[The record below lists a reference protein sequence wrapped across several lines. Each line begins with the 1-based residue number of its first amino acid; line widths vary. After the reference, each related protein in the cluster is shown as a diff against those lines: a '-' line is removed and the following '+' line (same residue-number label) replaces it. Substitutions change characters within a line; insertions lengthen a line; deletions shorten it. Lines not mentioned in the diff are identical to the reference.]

1 MLKEYLESIKDLTP
15 ESNEL
20 THRTFLQ
27 ILLISL
33 KDDFNTEF
41 KIEHEPKKD
50 KQGGQPDFRVSYQ
63 GLNIGYIENKRVGT
77 DLIQLLKSDQ
87 ILKYLELNPNLMLT
101 DYLNFVWVGKDENN
115 APLIKKEISV
125 SSLDELSKPLKPNPQ
140 TECDLVELFKSFF
153 NYEAAP
159 ITNAKD
165 FATHL
170 SAPTKYLKDA
180 LIQYQEKAQVSSIF
194 NNFKEY
200 LYEELS
206 FEDFSDA
213 LAQTLT
219 YSLFLAKL
227 NHPFEKIN
235 LDNVRSS
242 IPENFAVIR
251 EMADFLK
258 KLDAIKEIQWLLDE
272 ILSLINH
279 VNMDSIIKDLNDDKD
294 PYLHF
299 YETFLSAYDPKLRE
313 KKGVYYTPDSVVK
326 FIINA
331 LDSLLKTHFKDAP
344 LGLKSALDN
353 ENIKL
358 LDFATGTGT
367 FLLEAFRKALETRK
381 TSDGGT
387 STKEDKYQNLLKQFY
402 GFEYL
407 IAPYAIAHLNLSQ
420 AFKEEFKKPLKENDA
435 LQIILTNTLIQ
446 PSEIAADR
454 GLQPIFEKEL
464 KSAQEIKKDE
474 KILIITGNPPYSGAS
489 SNEGLFEWEVRA
501 TYGIEPE
508 FQTIEIERN
517 VKLTDKIKKLLKNIQ
532 TQNEGDKSVKNTNK
546 DALKNLKKLHSKYK
560 LQKEKNPKWLLDD
573 YVKFMRFAQNKIES
587 LGHGLFGFISNNAF
601 LDNPTF
607 RGLRRSLLECYDEL
621 YILNLHGNARKKEE
635 TPQGAKDENV
645 FNIMQGVSINL
656 FVKKAQATKQKIL
669 QKIYYY
675 DVYGERAEKYDFLA
689 QNDLNSIE
697 WLELAPREP
706 FYLLIPQKTSLLDEY
721 EQGFS
726 VQDMF
731 QVGSTG
737 ICSQRDHVVFHKDKE
752 SLLKLLKDF
761 STLEPSELR
770 RIYNIKKDG
779 RDWRLEYAIKDVKA
793 NANNLEEYIVSCQYR
808 PFDFYYTYYT
818 GKSKSFIAY
827 PRGEVFKHMLPPPTN
842 PKTPNQTCKNVAL
855 NIARQSKMHGEWR
868 YVMAHKELV
877 DINLIASAGSMGVGY
892 NYPICQFNNPNYTEN
907 FTPEFRSF
915 IDKHY
920 NHSFEPLEVLGY
932 IYALLYS
939 PNYRK
944 RYEEFLKADYPKILF
959 TNNKDLFRVL
969 SLLGIELI
977 GLHVLNQES
986 LNHSF
991 EKLKDATIGGSYY
1004 KEAHERNPIIKKPSY
1019 NEPEQRL
1026 YINHSAY
1033 FRGVSEEIYNYM
1045 IGGYGVLDKYLKS
1058 HKNESCNFDH
1068 VSNIIKV
1075 IARTIEIQKTLGFL
1089 TSDLPHLKGND
1100 SQALMQEILQNPP
1113 PPPHLIPIS
1122 PLSYRAKPK
1131 PSEILTLMPH
1141 SSAKKQAIT
1150 ISIAEAEVQPSL
1162 YSVLP
1167 NLALIC
1173 DRGSKVS
1180 PISNV
1185 FVTNMLCD
1193 LHVNGSGSYA
1203 FLLYRLE

>member
-15 ESNEL
+15 EKNEL
-20 THRTFLQ
+20 THRPSLYN
-27 ILLISL
+27 LLDKL
-33 KDDFNTEF
+33 KDHFNKEF
-41 KIEHEPKKD
+41 KIEHEPER
-50 KQGGQPDFRVSYQ
+50 KQGSQPDFRVSYQ
-63 GLNIGYIENKRVGT
+63 GLNIGYIENKRAGT
-77 DLIQLLKSDQ
+77 NLNRLLKSDQ
-87 ILKYLELNPNLMLT
+87 VLKYLELNPNLMLT
-101 DYLNFVWVGKDENN
+101 DYLNFVWVGKDEENK
-115 APLIKKEISV
+115 PLIKREISV
-125 SSLDELSKPLKPNPQ
+125 ASLDELSKPLKPNPQ
-140 TECDLVELFKSFF
+140 TERDLIGFFRGFF

-159 ITNAKD
+159 IANAKD

-170 SAPTKYLKDA
+170 SPRTKYLKDA
-180 LIQYQEKAQVSSIF
+180 LIKYQEKAQVSSIF
-194 NNFKEY
+194 KNFKEY

-242 IPENFAVIR
+242 IPKNFAVIR

-258 KLDAIKEIQWLLDE
+258 KLDEIEEIQWLLNE
-272 ILSLINH
+272 ILSSINH
-279 VNMDSIIKDLNDDKD
+279 VDMDSILKDLNDDKD

-313 KKGVYYTPDSVVK
+313 SKGVYYTPDSVVK

-381 TSDGGT
+381 TSDGGI

-420 AFKEEFKKPLKENDA
+420 AFKQEFKKPLKENDA
-435 LQIILTNTLIQ
+435 LKIILTNTLIQ
-446 PSEIAADR
+446 PSEIAAHR

-489 SNEGLFEWEVRA
+489 ENKGLFEWEVKA

-508 FQTIEIERN
+508 FQTIEIEKN
-517 VKLTDKIKKLLKNIQ
+517 VKLTDKIQTLLNNIQ
-532 TQNEGDKSVKNTNK
+532 TQKESGSKN
-546 DALKNLKKLHSKYK
+546 ALKDLKKLHSKYK
-560 LQKEKNPKWLLDD
+560 LQNEKNPKWLLDD
-573 YVKFMRFAQNKIES
+573 YVKFMRFAQNKIKS

-645 FNIMQGVSINL
+645 FNIKQGVSINL
-656 FVKKAQATKQKIL
+656 FVKKAQATKQKIF
-669 QKIYYY
+669 YY
-675 DVYGERAEKYDFLA
+675 DVYGQRAEKYDFLA
-689 QNDLNSIE
+689 QNDLDSIE
-697 WLELAPREP
+697 WLELAPRAP
-706 FYLLIPQKTSLLDEY
+706 FYLLIPQETPLLEEY

-726 VQDMF
+726 VKDMF

-770 RIYNIKKDG
+770 RKYNIKKDG
-779 RDWRLEYAIKDVKA
+779 RDWRLEYAIRDVRA
-793 NANNLEEYIVSCQYR
+793 NADNLEKYIVSCQYR

-827 PRGEVFKHMLPPPTN
+827 PRGEVFKHMLPPPPPPTN
-842 PKTPNQTCKNVAL
+842 PKTPNQTRKNVAL

-892 NYPICQFNNPNYTEN
+892 NYPLYQFKHSNYTEN

-920 NHSFEPLEVLGY
+920 NHHFEPLEVLGY

-959 TNNKDLFRVL
+959 TNNKDLFRAL

-977 GLHVLNQES
+977 GLHVLNKES
-986 LNHSF
+986 LNYSF
-991 EKLKDATIGGSYY
+991 EKLKDATIGESYY
-1004 KEAHERNPIIKKPSY
+1004 KEAHDRNPIIKKPLH
-1019 NEPEQRL
+1019 NEPEL

-1033 FRGVSEEIYNYM
+1033 FRGVSEEIYHYM

-1058 HKNESCNFDH
+1058 HKDEPCDFDH

-1100 SQALMQEILQNPP
+1100 SEALMQEILQNPP
-1113 PPPHLIPIS
+1113 PPPPFNTNI
-1122 PLSYRAKPK
+1122 
-1131 PSEILTLMPH
+1131 
-1141 SSAKKQAIT
+1141 
-1150 ISIAEAEVQPSL
+1150 
-1162 YSVLP
+1162 
-1167 NLALIC
+1167 ALILSRQAKAIG
-1173 DRGSKVS
+1173 DFDFDAAFISKEASDNNIYRRGG
-1180 PISNV
+1180 
-1185 FVTNMLCD
+1185 
-1193 LHVNGSGSYA
+1193 GSA
-1203 FLLYRLE
+1203 FPLFCIA

>member
-1 MLKEYLESIKDLTP
+1 MLKEYLEGIKDLTP
-15 ESNEL
+15 EKNEL
-20 THRTFLQ
+20 THRPSLYN
-27 ILLISL
+27 LLDGL
-33 KDDFNTEF
+33 KKNFNKEF
-41 KIEHEPKKD
+41 KIEHEPNRD

-77 DLIQLLKSDQ
+77 DLNRLLKSDQ
-87 ILKYLELNPNLMLT
+87 VLKYLELNPNLMLT

-115 APLIKKEISV
+115 EPLIKKEISV
-125 SSLDELSKPLKPNPQ
+125 ASLDELSKPLKPNPQ
-140 TECDLVELFKSFF
+140 TERDLIELFKSFF

-170 SAPTKYLKDA
+170 SPRTRYLKEA
-180 LIQYQEKAQVSSIF
+180 LIKYQEKVQVSSIF
-194 NNFKEY
+194 KNFKEY

-242 IPENFAVIR
+242 IPKNFAVIR

-258 KLDAIKEIQWLLDE
+258 KLDEIKEIQWLLNE

-279 VNMDSIIKDLNDDKD
+279 VDMDSIIKDLNDDKD

-331 LDSLLKTHFKDAP
+331 LDSLLKTRFKDAP

-367 FLLEAFRKALETRK
+367 FLLEAFRKALEVRK

-435 LQIILTNTLIQ
+435 LKIILTNTLIQ
-446 PSEIAADR
+446 PSEIVAYR
-454 GLQPIFEKEL
+454 GLSPIFEKEL
-464 KSAQEIKKDE
+464 KSAQEIKKNE

-508 FQTIEIERN
+508 FQTIEIEKN
-517 VKLTDKIKKLLKNIQ
+517 VKLTDKIQTLLSSVQIQKESGSKN
-532 TQNEGDKSVKNTNK
+532 
-546 DALKNLKKLHSKYK
+546 ALKELKSLHSKYK

-573 YVKFMRFAQNKIES
+573 YVKFMRFAQNKIKS

-635 TPQGAKDENV
+635 TPQGTKDENV

-656 FVKKAQATKQKIL
+656 FVKKAQTTKQKIH
-669 QKIYYY
+669 YY
-675 DVYGERAEKYDFLA
+675 DVYGQRAEKYAFLA

-706 FYLLIPQKTSLLDEY
+706 FYLLIPQETPLLEEY

-726 VQDMF
+726 VQEMF
-731 QVGSTG
+731 QISSVGIVTG
-737 ICSQRDHVVFHKDKE
+737 KD
-752 SLLKLLKDF
+752 
-761 STLEPSELR
+761 
-770 RIYNIKKDG
+770 RIFI
-779 RDWRLEYAIKDVKA
+779 
-793 NANNLEEYIVSCQYR
+793 ANNTEGLKEQVLKYCNEFNEQCVKDIHYR
-808 PFDFYYTYYT
+808 PFDIRKVYYDTKKLERARENT
-818 GKSKSFIAY
+818 
-827 PRGEVFKHMLPPPTN
+827 FKHMLPPP
-842 PKTPNQTCKNVAL
+842 KQTLK
-855 NIARQSKMHGEWR
+855 H
-868 YVMAHKELV
+868 
-877 DINLIASAGSMGVGY
+877 
-892 NYPICQFNNPNYTEN
+892 PI
-907 FTPEFRSF
+907 
-915 IDKHY
+915 K
-920 NHSFEPLEVLGY
+920 
-932 IYALLYS
+932 
-939 PNYRK
+939 
-944 RYEEFLKADYPKILF
+944 
-959 TNNKDLFRVL
+959 
-969 SLLGIELI
+969 
-977 GLHVLNQES
+977 
-986 LNHSF
+986 
-991 EKLKDATIGGSYY
+991 
-1004 KEAHERNPIIKKPSY
+1004 
-1019 NEPEQRL
+1019 
-1026 YINHSAY
+1026 
-1033 FRGVSEEIYNYM
+1033 
-1045 IGGYGVLDKYLKS
+1045 
-1058 HKNESCNFDH
+1058 
-1068 VSNIIKV
+1068 
-1075 IARTIEIQKTLGFL
+1075 
-1089 TSDLPHLKGND
+1089 
-1100 SQALMQEILQNPP
+1100 
-1113 PPPHLIPIS
+1113 
-1122 PLSYRAKPK
+1122 RAKM
-1131 PSEILTLMPH
+1131 S
-1141 SSAKKQAIT
+1141 
-1150 ISIAEAEVQPSL
+1150 
-1162 YSVLP
+1162 
-1167 NLALIC
+1167 
-1173 DRGSKVS
+1173 R
-1180 PISNV
+1180 
-1185 FVTNMLCD
+1185 
-1193 LHVNGSGSYA
+1193 
-1203 FLLYRLE
+1203 

>member
-20 THRTFLQ
+20 THRPSLYT
-27 ILLISL
+27 LLKGL
-33 KDDFNTEF
+33 KENFNTEF
-41 KIEHEPKKD
+41 KIEHEPKRD
-50 KQGGQPDFRVSYQ
+50 KQGGQPDFRISYQ
-63 GLNIGYIENKRVGT
+63 GLNVGYIENKRVGT
-77 DLIQLLKSDQ
+77 DLNQLLKSDQ

-101 DYLNFVWVGKDENN
+101 DYLKFVWVGKDEENK
-115 APLIKKEISV
+115 PSIKREISIA
-125 SSLDELSKPLKPNPQ
+125 SLDELSKSLKPNPQ
-140 TECDLVELFKSFF
+140 TERDLIELFRGFF
-153 NYEAAP
+153 NHEAAP

-165 FATHL
+165 FANAL
-170 SAPTKYLKDA
+170 SAPTRYLKDA
-180 LIQYQEKAQVSSIF
+180 LIQYQEDMQVSSIF
-194 NNFKEY
+194 KNFKEY

-213 LAQTLT
+213 FAQTLT

-242 IPENFAVIR
+242 IPKNFAVIR

-258 KLDAIKEIQWLLDE
+258 KLDAIKEIQWLLNE
-272 ILSLINH
+272 ILILINH
-279 VNMDSIIKDLNDDKD
+279 VDMGSIVKDLNDDKD

-367 FLLEAFRKALETRK
+367 FLLEAFRKALEVRK

-435 LQIILTNTLIQ
+435 LKIILTNTLIQ
-446 PSEIAADR
+446 PSEIIAYR
-454 GLQPIFEKEL
+454 GLSPIFEKEL
-464 KSAQEIKKDE
+464 SNAQEIKKNE
-474 KILIITGNPPYSGAS
+474 NILIITGNPPYSGAS
-489 SNEGLFEWEVRA
+489 ENKGLFEWEVKA

-508 FQTIEIERN
+508 FQTIEIEKN
-517 VKLTDKIKKLLKNIQ
+517 VKLTDKIQTLLKNIQ
-532 TQNEGDKSVKNTNK
+532 KQKESGSKN
-546 DALKNLKKLHSKYK
+546 ALKELKNLHSKYK

-607 RGLRRSLLECYDEL
+607 RGLRRSLLKCYDEL
-621 YILNLHGNARKKEE
+621 YILNLHGNARKKEK
-635 TPQGAKDENV
+635 TPQGATDENV

-656 FVKKAQATKQKIL
+656 FVKKAQATKPKIC
-669 QKIYYY
+669 YY
-675 DVYGERAEKYDFLA
+675 DVYGERAEKYAFLA
-689 QNDLNSIE
+689 QNDLDSIE

-706 FYLLIPQKTSLLDEY
+706 FYSLIPQETPLLEEY

-726 VQDMF
+726 VQEVF
-731 QVGSTG
+731 QIGSTG

-827 PRGEVFKHMLPPPTN
+827 PRGEVFRHML
-842 PKTPNQTCKNVAL
+842 
-855 NIARQSKMHGEWR
+855 
-868 YVMAHKELV
+868 
-877 DINLIASAGSMGVGY
+877 
-892 NYPICQFNNPNYTEN
+892 
-907 FTPEFRSF
+907 
-915 IDKHY
+915 
-920 NHSFEPLEVLGY
+920 
-932 IYALLYS
+932 
-939 PNYRK
+939 
-944 RYEEFLKADYPKILF
+944 
-959 TNNKDLFRVL
+959 
-969 SLLGIELI
+969 
-977 GLHVLNQES
+977 
-986 LNHSF
+986 
-991 EKLKDATIGGSYY
+991 
-1004 KEAHERNPIIKKPSY
+1004 
-1019 NEPEQRL
+1019 
-1026 YINHSAY
+1026 
-1033 FRGVSEEIYNYM
+1033 
-1045 IGGYGVLDKYLKS
+1045 
-1058 HKNESCNFDH
+1058 
-1068 VSNIIKV
+1068 
-1075 IARTIEIQKTLGFL
+1075 
-1089 TSDLPHLKGND
+1089 
-1100 SQALMQEILQNPP
+1100 
-1113 PPPHLIPIS
+1113 
-1122 PLSYRAKPK
+1122 
-1131 PSEILTLMPH
+1131 
-1141 SSAKKQAIT
+1141 
-1150 ISIAEAEVQPSL
+1150 
-1162 YSVLP
+1162 
-1167 NLALIC
+1167 
-1173 DRGSKVS
+1173 
-1180 PISNV
+1180 
-1185 FVTNMLCD
+1185 
-1193 LHVNGSGSYA
+1193 
-1203 FLLYRLE
+1203 

>member
-15 ESNEL
+15 EKNEL
-20 THRTFLQ
+20 THRPSLYN
-27 ILLISL
+27 LLNRL
-33 KDDFNTEF
+33 KDHFNKEF
-41 KIEHEPKKD
+41 KIEHEPKRE
-50 KQGGQPDFRVSYQ
+50 QGSQPDFRVSFQ
-63 GLNIGYIENKRVGT
+63 GLNIGYIENKRVGFN
-77 DLIQLLKSDQ
+77 LRQLLKEDQ
-87 ILKYLELNPNLMLT
+87 IRKYLELNPNFMLT
-101 DYLNFVWVGKDENN
+101 DYLNFMWVGKDENN
-115 APLIKKEISV
+115 APSIKKEISV
-125 SSLDELSKPLKPNPQ
+125 SSLDELSKPLKPKPQ
-140 TECDLVELFKSFF
+140 IERNLIELFKSFF
-153 NYEAAP
+153 NHEAVP

-170 SAPTKYLKDA
+170 SPRTKYLKDA
-180 LIQYQEKAQVSSIF
+180 LIKYQEKAQVSSIF
-194 NNFKEY
+194 KNFKEY

-242 IPENFAVIR
+242 IPKNFAVIR

-258 KLDAIKEIQWLLDE
+258 KLDEIKEIQWLLNE
-272 ILSLINH
+272 ILSSINH
-279 VNMDSIIKDLNDDKD
+279 VDMDSILKDLNDDKD

-313 KKGVYYTPDSVVK
+313 SKGVYYTPDSVVK

-381 TSDGGT
+381 TSDGGI

-420 AFKEEFKKPLKENDA
+420 AFKQEFKKPLKENDA

-446 PSEIAADR
+446 PSEIAAYR

-464 KSAQEIKKDE
+464 SNAQEIKKDE
-474 KILIITGNPPYSGAS
+474 NILIITGNPPYSGAS
-489 SNEGLFEWEVRA
+489 SNKGLFEWEVKA

-508 FQTIEIERN
+508 FQTIEIEKN

-532 TQNEGDKSVKNTNK
+532 TQKESNSKK
-546 DALKNLKKLHSKYK
+546 DLKALKSLHSKYK

-656 FVKKAQATKQKIL
+656 FVKKAQTTKQKIH
-669 QKIYYY
+669 YY
-675 DVYGERAEKYDFLA
+675 DVYGQRAEKYAFLA

-697 WLELAPREP
+697 WLEIAPRVP
-706 FYLLIPQKTSLLDEY
+706 FYLLIPQETLLLEEY

-731 QVGSTG
+731 QVGGTG
-737 ICSQRDHVVFHKDKE
+737 ICSKRDHVVFHKDKE

-770 RIYNIKKDG
+770 RIYKIKKDS

-808 PFDFYYTYYT
+808 PFDYRWTYYT

-827 PRGEVFKHMLPPPTN
+827 PRGEVFKHMFPPQ
-842 PKTPNQTCKNVAL
+842 QTLK
-855 NIARQSKMHGEWR
+855 H
-868 YVMAHKELV
+868 
-877 DINLIASAGSMGVGY
+877 
-892 NYPICQFNNPNYTEN
+892 PI
-907 FTPEFRSF
+907 
-915 IDKHY
+915 K
-920 NHSFEPLEVLGY
+920 
-932 IYALLYS
+932 
-939 PNYRK
+939 
-944 RYEEFLKADYPKILF
+944 
-959 TNNKDLFRVL
+959 
-969 SLLGIELI
+969 
-977 GLHVLNQES
+977 
-986 LNHSF
+986 
-991 EKLKDATIGGSYY
+991 
-1004 KEAHERNPIIKKPSY
+1004 
-1019 NEPEQRL
+1019 
-1026 YINHSAY
+1026 
-1033 FRGVSEEIYNYM
+1033 
-1045 IGGYGVLDKYLKS
+1045 
-1058 HKNESCNFDH
+1058 
-1068 VSNIIKV
+1068 
-1075 IARTIEIQKTLGFL
+1075 
-1089 TSDLPHLKGND
+1089 
-1100 SQALMQEILQNPP
+1100 
-1113 PPPHLIPIS
+1113 
-1122 PLSYRAKPK
+1122 RAKM
-1131 PSEILTLMPH
+1131 S
-1141 SSAKKQAIT
+1141 
-1150 ISIAEAEVQPSL
+1150 
-1162 YSVLP
+1162 
-1167 NLALIC
+1167 C
-1173 DRGSKVS
+1173 
-1180 PISNV
+1180 
-1185 FVTNMLCD
+1185 
-1193 LHVNGSGSYA
+1193 
-1203 FLLYRLE
+1203 

>member
-1 MLKEYLESIKDLTP
+1 MLKEYLESIKDITP

-20 THRTFLQ
+20 THRAFLQ
-27 ILLISL
+27 NLLKGL
-33 KDDFNTEF
+33 KDHFNKEF

-50 KQGGQPDFRVSYQ
+50 KQGGQPDFRVSFQ

-77 DLIQLLKSDQ
+77 DLSQLLKSDQ
-87 ILKYLELNPNLMLT
+87 VLKYLELNPNLMLT
-101 DYLNFVWVGKDENN
+101 DYLKFVWVGKDENN
-115 APLIKKEISV
+115 EPLIKREISIA
-125 SSLDELSKPLKPNPQ
+125 SLDELSKPLKPKPQ
-140 TECDLVELFKSFF
+140 TERDLIELFKSFF

-180 LIQYQEKAQVSSIF
+180 LITYQKDTQVSSIF
-194 NNFKEY
+194 KNFKEY

-213 LAQTLT
+213 FAQTLT
-219 YSLFLAKL
+219 YSLFIAKL

-242 IPENFAVIR
+242 IPKNFAVIR

-258 KLDAIKEIQWLLDE
+258 KLDAIKEIQWLLNE

-279 VNMDSIIKDLNDDKD
+279 VDMDSIIKDLNDDKD

-313 KKGVYYTPDSVVK
+313 KKGVYYTPDSVVE

-331 LDSLLKTHFKDAP
+331 LDSLLKTRFKDAP

-446 PSEIAADR
+446 PSEIVAYR
-454 GLQPIFEKEL
+454 GLSPIFEKEL
-464 KSAQEIKKDE
+464 LNAQEIKKNE
-474 KILIITGNPPYSGAS
+474 NILIITGNPPYSGAS
-489 SNEGLFEWEVRA
+489 SNEGLFEWEVKA

-508 FQTIEIERN
+508 FQTIEIEKK
-517 VKLTDKIKKLLKNIQ
+517 VKLTDKIQTLLKNIQ
-532 TQNEGDKSVKNTNK
+532 TQKESGSKNAPKSGSK
-546 DALKNLKKLHSKYK
+546 DALKNLKNLHSKYK

-601 LDNPTF
+601 LDNHTF

-635 TPQGAKDENV
+635 TPQGTKDENV

-656 FVKKAQATKQKIL
+656 FVKKAQATKP
-669 QKIYYY
+669 KIYYY
-675 DVYGERAEKYDFLA
+675 DVYGERAEKYAFLA

-706 FYLLIPQKTSLLDEY
+706 FYLLIPQETPLLEEY

-726 VQDMF
+726 VQEVF
-731 QVGSTG
+731 QIGSTG
-737 ICSQRDHVVFHKDKE
+737 ICSKRDHVVFHKDKK

-770 RIYNIKKDG
+770 RKYDIEDTEGWKLGRAIENVKKNQHG
-779 RDWRLEYAIKDVKA
+779 LEK
-793 NANNLEEYIVSCQYR
+793 YIVLCQYR
-808 PFDFYYTYYT
+808 PFDYRWTYYT
-818 GKSKSFIAY
+818 DKSCGFLARPVY
-827 PRGEVFKHMLPPPTN
+827 DVFKHMLPPPQ
-842 PKTPNQTCKNVAL
+842 QTLK
-855 NIARQSKMHGEWR
+855 H
-868 YVMAHKELV
+868 
-877 DINLIASAGSMGVGY
+877 
-892 NYPICQFNNPNYTEN
+892 PI
-907 FTPEFRSF
+907 
-915 IDKHY
+915 K
-920 NHSFEPLEVLGY
+920 
-932 IYALLYS
+932 
-939 PNYRK
+939 
-944 RYEEFLKADYPKILF
+944 
-959 TNNKDLFRVL
+959 
-969 SLLGIELI
+969 
-977 GLHVLNQES
+977 
-986 LNHSF
+986 
-991 EKLKDATIGGSYY
+991 
-1004 KEAHERNPIIKKPSY
+1004 
-1019 NEPEQRL
+1019 
-1026 YINHSAY
+1026 
-1033 FRGVSEEIYNYM
+1033 
-1045 IGGYGVLDKYLKS
+1045 
-1058 HKNESCNFDH
+1058 
-1068 VSNIIKV
+1068 
-1075 IARTIEIQKTLGFL
+1075 
-1089 TSDLPHLKGND
+1089 
-1100 SQALMQEILQNPP
+1100 
-1113 PPPHLIPIS
+1113 
-1122 PLSYRAKPK
+1122 RAKM
-1131 PSEILTLMPH
+1131 S
-1141 SSAKKQAIT
+1141 
-1150 ISIAEAEVQPSL
+1150 
-1162 YSVLP
+1162 
-1167 NLALIC
+1167 
-1173 DRGSKVS
+1173 R
-1180 PISNV
+1180 
-1185 FVTNMLCD
+1185 
-1193 LHVNGSGSYA
+1193 
-1203 FLLYRLE
+1203 

>member
-1 MLKEYLESIKDLTP
+1 MLKEYLEGIKDLML

-20 THRTFLQ
+20 THRLFLHN
-27 ILLISL
+27 LLDKL
-33 KDDFNTEF
+33 KNHFNKEF
-41 KIEHEPKKD
+41 KIEHEPKRE
-50 KQGGQPDFRVSYQ
+50 QGSQPDFRVSFQ
-63 GLNIGYIENKRVGT
+63 GRNIGYIENKKVGEN
-77 DLIQLLKSDQ
+77 LSQLLKDKQ
-87 ILKYLELNPNLMLT
+87 IRKYLELNPNLMLT

-115 APLIKKEISV
+115 EPLIKKEISV
-125 SSLDELSKPLKPNPQ
+125 ASLDELSKPLKPNPQ
-140 TECDLVELFKSFF
+140 TERDLIGFFKGFF

-180 LIQYQEKAQVSSIF
+180 LITYQKDTQVSSIF
-194 NNFKEY
+194 KNFKEY

-213 LAQTLT
+213 FAQTLT

-227 NHPFEKIN
+227 NHPSEKIN

-242 IPENFAVIR
+242 IPKNFAVIR

-258 KLDAIKEIQWLLDE
+258 KLDAIKEIQWLLNE

-279 VNMDSIIKDLNDDKD
+279 VDMDSIIKDLNDDKD

-313 KKGVYYTPDSVVK
+313 SKGVYYTPDSVVK

-446 PSEIAADR
+446 PSEIVAYR
-454 GLQPIFEKEL
+454 GLSPIFEKEL
-464 KSAQEIKKDE
+464 SNAQEIKKNE
-474 KILIITGNPPYSGAS
+474 NILIITGNPPYSGAS
-489 SNEGLFEWEVRA
+489 ENKGLFEWEVKA

-508 FQTIEIERN
+508 FQTIEVEKK
-517 VKLTDKIKKLLKNIQ
+517 VKLTDKIQTLLKNIQ
-532 TQNEGDKSVKNTNK
+532 TQKESGSK
-546 DALKNLKKLHSKYK
+546 DALKELKKLHSKHK

-573 YVKFMRFAQNKIES
+573 YVKFMRFAQNKIKS

-607 RGLRRSLLECYDEL
+607 RGLRCSLLECYDEL

-656 FVKKAQATKQKIL
+656 FVKKAQTTKQKIH
-669 QKIYYY
+669 YY
-675 DVYGERAEKYDFLA
+675 DVYGQRAEKYAFLA

-706 FYLLIPQKTSLLDEY
+706 FYLLLPLKTPLLEEY

-731 QVGSTG
+731 QVGGTG

-770 RIYNIKKDG
+770 RKYNIKKDG

-827 PRGEVFKHMLPPPTN
+827 PRGEVFKHMLPPP
-842 PKTPNQTCKNVAL
+842 
-855 NIARQSKMHGEWR
+855 
-868 YVMAHKELV
+868 
-877 DINLIASAGSMGVGY
+877 
-892 NYPICQFNNPNYTEN
+892 
-907 FTPEFRSF
+907 
-915 IDKHY
+915 
-920 NHSFEPLEVLGY
+920 
-932 IYALLYS
+932 
-939 PNYRK
+939 
-944 RYEEFLKADYPKILF
+944 
-959 TNNKDLFRVL
+959 NK
-969 SLLGIELI
+969 
-977 GLHVLNQES
+977 
-986 LNHSF
+986 
-991 EKLKDATIGGSYY
+991 
-1004 KEAHERNPIIKKPSY
+1004 P
-1019 NEPEQRL
+1019 
-1026 YINHSAY
+1026 
-1033 FRGVSEEIYNYM
+1033 
-1045 IGGYGVLDKYLKS
+1045 
-1058 HKNESCNFDH
+1058 
-1068 VSNIIKV
+1068 
-1075 IARTIEIQKTLGFL
+1075 
-1089 TSDLPHLKGND
+1089 
-1100 SQALMQEILQNPP
+1100 
-1113 PPPHLIPIS
+1113 
-1122 PLSYRAKPK
+1122 
-1131 PSEILTLMPH
+1131 
-1141 SSAKKQAIT
+1141 
-1150 ISIAEAEVQPSL
+1150 
-1162 YSVLP
+1162 
-1167 NLALIC
+1167 
-1173 DRGSKVS
+1173 
-1180 PISNV
+1180 
-1185 FVTNMLCD
+1185 
-1193 LHVNGSGSYA
+1193 
-1203 FLLYRLE
+1203 

>member
-1 MLKEYLESIKDLTP
+1 MLKEYLESIKDLTA
-15 ESNEL
+15 EKNEL
-20 THRTFLQ
+20 THRLSLHN
-27 ILLISL
+27 LLSRL
-33 KDDFNTEF
+33 KDHFNKEF
-41 KIEHEPKKD
+41 KIEHEPKRE
-50 KQGGQPDFRVSYQ
+50 QGSQPDFRVSFQ
-63 GLNIGYIENKRVGT
+63 GLNIGYIENKRAGAN
-77 DLIQLLKSDQ
+77 LRELLKSDQ

-101 DYLNFVWVGKDENN
+101 DYLNFMWVGKDENN

-125 SSLDELSKPLKPNPQ
+125 ASLDELSKPLKPKPQ
-140 TECDLVELFKSFF
+140 TECNLIELFKSFF
-153 NYEAAP
+153 NHEAAP

-170 SAPTKYLKDA
+170 SPRTRYLKDA
-180 LIQYQEKAQVSSIF
+180 LIKHQEKTQVSSIF
-194 NNFKEY
+194 KNFKEY

-242 IPENFAVIR
+242 IPKNFAVIR

-258 KLDAIKEIQWLLDE
+258 KLDGIKEIQWLLNE
-272 ILSLINH
+272 ILSSINH
-279 VNMDSIIKDLNDDKD
+279 VDMDSIIKDLNDDKD

-313 KKGVYYTPDSVVK
+313 SKGVYYTPDSVVK

-367 FLLEAFRKALETRK
+367 FLLEAFRKALEMRK
-381 TSDGGT
+381 TSDGGI

-435 LQIILTNTLIQ
+435 LKIILTNTLIQ
-446 PSEIAADR
+446 PSEIAAYR
-454 GLQPIFEKEL
+454 GLNPIFETEL
-464 KSAQEIKKDE
+464 LNAQEIKKDE
-474 KILIITGNPPYSGAS
+474 NILIVTGNPPYSGAS
-489 SNEGLFEWEVRA
+489 SNEGLFEWEVKA

-508 FQTIEIERN
+508 FQTIEIEKK
-517 VKLTDKIKKLLKNIQ
+517 VKLTDKIKTLLKNIQ
-532 TQNEGDKSVKNTNK
+532 TQKQGDKSVKNTNK
-546 DALKNLKKLHSKYK
+546 DALKNLKQIYSKYK
-560 LQKEKNPKWLLDD
+560 LQDEKNPKWLLDD

-621 YILNLHGNARKKEE
+621 YILNLHGNARKKEK
-635 TPQGAKDENV
+635 TPQGADDKNV
-645 FNIMQGVSINL
+645 FNIKQGVSINL
-656 FVKKAQATKQKIL
+656 FVKKAQITKQKIH
-669 QKIYYY
+669 YY
-675 DVYGERAEKYDFLA
+675 DVYGERAEKYAFLA

-697 WLELAPREP
+697 WLELTPRKP
-706 FYLLIPQKTSLLDEY
+706 FYLLLPLETRLLDEY

-731 QVGSTG
+731 QVGGTG
-737 ICSQRDHVVFHKDKE
+737 ICSKRDHVVFHKKKE
-752 SLLKLLKDF
+752 SLLELLKDF
-761 STLEPSELR
+761 STLEPIELR
-770 RIYNIKKDG
+770 RKYNIGDDS
-779 RDWRLEYAIKDVKA
+779 RDWRLEYAIRDVRA
-793 NANNLEEYIVSCQYR
+793 NADNLEKYIVWCQYR
-808 PFDFYYTYYT
+808 PFDYRWTYYT
-818 GKSKSFIAY
+818 PNSRTFLAY
-827 PRGEVFKHMLPPPTN
+827 PVYDVFKHMLPPPTN
-842 PKTPNQTCKNVAL
+842 PKTPNQTRKNVAL
-855 NIARQSKMHGEWR
+855 NTPRQLKNNDKSWTQCFISSR
-868 YVMAHKELV
+868 
-877 DINLIASAGSMGVGY
+877 INDQGLSSGGNGAGV
-892 NYPICQFNNPNYTEN
+892 NYPLYRFRDPNYTEN

-920 NHSFEPLEVLGY
+920 NHSFEPLEILGY

-944 RYEEFLKADYPKILF
+944 RYEGFLKIDYPKILF
-959 TNNKDLFRVL
+959 TENKDLFRAL

-986 LNHSF
+986 LNYSF
-991 EKLKDATIGGSYY
+991 EKLKDATIGESCYI
-1004 KEAHERNPIIKKPSY
+1004 KAHERNPIIKKPSH

-1033 FRGVSEEIYNYM
+1033 FSGVSQEIYDYR
-1045 IGGYGVLDKYLKS
+1045 IGGYCVFRQILK
-1058 HKNESCNFDH
+1058 
-1068 VSNIIKV
+1068 
-1075 IARTIEIQKTLGFL
+1075 
-1089 TSDLPHLKGND
+1089 
-1100 SQALMQEILQNPP
+1100 
-1113 PPPHLIPIS
+1113 
-1122 PLSYRAKPK
+1122 KP
-1131 PSEILTLMPH
+1131 
-1141 SSAKKQAIT
+1141 
-1150 ISIAEAEVQPSL
+1150 
-1162 YSVLP
+1162 
-1167 NLALIC
+1167 
-1173 DRGSKVS
+1173 
-1180 PISNV
+1180 
-1185 FVTNMLCD
+1185 
-1193 LHVNGSGSYA
+1193 
-1203 FLLYRLE
+1203 

>member
-1 MLKEYLESIKDLTP
+1 MLKEYLEGIKDITP

-20 THRTFLQ
+20 AHRRSLHN
-27 ILLISL
+27 LLDSL
-33 KDDFNTEF
+33 KDHFNKEF
-41 KIEHEPKKD
+41 KIEHESKRE
-50 KQGGQPDFRVSYQ
+50 QGSQPDFRISYQ
-63 GLNIGYIENKRVGT
+63 GLNIGYIENKRAGT
-77 DLIQLLKSDQ
+77 DLSQLLKSDQ

-101 DYLNFVWVGKDENN
+101 DYLNFVWVGKDEENK
-115 APLIKKEISV
+115 PLIKRGISIA
-125 SSLDELSKPLKPNPQ
+125 SLDELSKPPKPNPQ
-140 TECDLVELFKSFF
+140 TTERDLIELFKSFF
-153 NYEAAP
+153 NHEAAP

-170 SAPTKYLKDA
+170 STPTKYLKDA
-180 LIQYQEKAQVSSIF
+180 LIQYHEEQQVSSIF
-194 NNFKEY
+194 KNFKEY

-213 LAQTLT
+213 FAQTLT

-227 NHPFEKIN
+227 NHPFEKIDFN
-235 LDNVRSS
+235 NVRSS
-242 IPENFAVIR
+242 IPKNFAVIR

-258 KLDAIKEIQWLLDE
+258 RLDSIKEIQWLLNE
-272 ILSLINH
+272 ILNLINH
-279 VNMDSIIKDLNDDKD
+279 VDMDSIIKDLDDDKD

-367 FLLEAFRKALETRK
+367 FLLEAFRKALEVRK

-435 LQIILTNTLIQ
+435 LKIILTNTLIQ
-446 PSEIAADR
+446 PSEIVAYR
-454 GLQPIFEKEL
+454 GLNPIFEKEL
-464 KSAQEIKKDE
+464 SNAQEIKKNE
-474 KILIITGNPPYSGAS
+474 NILIITGNPPYSGAS
-489 SNEGLFEWEVRA
+489 ENKGLFEWEVKA

-508 FQTIEIERN
+508 FQTIEIEKN
-517 VKLTDKIKKLLKNIQ
+517 IKLTDKIQTLLKNIQ
-532 TQNEGDKSVKNTNK
+532 KQKESSSK
-546 DALKNLKKLHSKYK
+546 DALKALKSLHSKYK

-573 YVKFMRFAQNKIES
+573 YVKFMRFAQNKIKS

-621 YILNLHGNARKKEE
+621 YILNLHGNTRKKEE

-656 FVKKAQATKQKIL
+656 FVKKVQATKQKIF
-669 QKIYYY
+669 YY
-675 DVYGERAEKYDFLA
+675 DVYGERAEKYAFLA
-689 QNDLNSIE
+689 QHDLNSIE
-697 WLELAPREP
+697 WLELTPRGP
-706 FYLLIPQKTSLLDEY
+706 SYLLLPQKTPLLEEY

-731 QVGSTG
+731 QVGGTG
-737 ICSQRDHVVFHKDKE
+737 ICSKRDHVVFHKDKE

-770 RIYNIKKDG
+770 RKYDIGDDS
-779 RDWRLEYAIKDVKA
+779 RDWRLNNAIKEVKT
-793 NANNLEEYIVSCQYR
+793 NIKRLEEYIVLCQYR
-808 PFDFYYTYYT
+808 PFDYRWTYYT
-818 GKSKSFIAY
+818 PNSRTFLAY
-827 PRGEVFKHMLPPPTN
+827 PVYDVFKHMLPPPPPTN
-842 PKTPNQTCKNVAL
+842 PKTPNQTRK
-855 NIARQSKMHGEWR
+855 NIALITSRRFCQSQK
-868 YVMAHKELV
+868 
-877 DINLIASAGSMGVGY
+877 SGVGFVSNKISDLRTSGMEGGDY
-892 NYPICQFNNPNYTEN
+892 VNPLYMNPNYTEN

-944 RYEEFLKADYPKILF
+944 RYEDFLKADYPKILF
-959 TNNKDLFRVL
+959 TKNKDLFRAL

-977 GLHVLNQES
+977 GLHVLNKES

-991 EKLKDATIGGSYY
+991 EKLKDATIGDSCY
-1004 KEAHERNPIIKKPSY
+1004 KEAHDCIIKKPFY

-1033 FRGVSEEIYNYM
+1033 FRGVSQEIYDYR

-1058 HKNESCNFDH
+1058 HKNEPCDFDH
-1068 VSNIIKV
+1068 VTNIIKV
-1075 IARTIEIQKTLGFL
+1075 IACTIEIQKTLGFL

-1131 PSEILTLMPH
+1131 PSETLTLMAH
-1141 SSAKKQAIT
+1141 SSAKKQATT
-1150 ISIAEAEVQPSL
+1150 ISIAEAGDQLSP

-1185 FVTNMLCD
+1185 FVTGMLCD

-1203 FLLYRLE
+1203 FLLYRLK

>member
-15 ESNEL
+15 EKNEL
-20 THRTFLQ
+20 THRLFLHN
-27 ILLISL
+27 LLDKL
-33 KDDFNTEF
+33 KNHFNKEF
-41 KIEHEPKKD
+41 KIEHEPER
-50 KQGGQPDFRVSYQ
+50 KQGSQPDFRISYQ
-63 GLNIGYIENKRVGT
+63 GLNIGYIENKKVGT
-77 DLIQLLKSDQ
+77 DLRKIVESKKSDQ

-101 DYLNFVWVGKDENN
+101 DYLKFMWVGKDENN

-125 SSLDELSKPLKPNPQ
+125 ASLDELSKPLNPNPQ
-140 TECDLVELFKSFF
+140 TERDLIELFKSFF
-153 NYEAAP
+153 NYEPAP

-165 FATHL
+165 FANAL

-180 LIQYQEKAQVSSIF
+180 LIQYHEEQQVSSIF
-194 NNFKEY
+194 KNFKEY

-213 LAQTLT
+213 FAQTLT

-242 IPENFAVIR
+242 IPKNFAVIR

-258 KLDAIKEIQWLLDE
+258 KLDAIKEIQWLLNE

-279 VNMDSIIKDLNDDKD
+279 VDMDSIIKDLNDDKD

-367 FLLEAFRKALETRK
+367 FLLEAFRKALEVRK

-446 PSEIAADR
+446 PSEIVAYR
-454 GLQPIFEKEL
+454 GLNPIFEKEL
-464 KSAQEIKKDE
+464 SNAQEIKKNE
-474 KILIITGNPPYSGAS
+474 NILIITGNPPYSGAS
-489 SNEGLFEWEVRA
+489 ENKGLFEWEVKA

-508 FQTIEIERN
+508 FQTIEIEKN
-517 VKLTDKIKKLLKNIQ
+517 VKLTNRIQTLLNNIQ
-532 TQNEGDKSVKNTNK
+532 KQKESSSK
-546 DALKNLKKLHSKYK
+546 DALKVLKSLHSKYK

-656 FVKKAQATKQKIL
+656 FVKKAQATKPKIF
-669 QKIYYY
+669 YY
-675 DVYGERAEKYDFLA
+675 DVYGERAEKCAFLA

-706 FYLLIPQKTSLLDEY
+706 FYLLIPQKTPLLEEY

-726 VQDMF
+726 VQEMF

-793 NANNLEEYIVSCQYR
+793 NADNLEKYIVLCQYR

-827 PRGEVFKHMLPPPTN
+827 PRGEVFKHMLPPTPTN
-842 PKTPNQTCKNVAL
+842 PKTPNQTRKNVAL
-855 NIARQSKMHGEWR
+855 ITSRRFCQSQK
-868 YVMAHKELV
+868 
-877 DINLIASAGSMGVGY
+877 SGVGFVSNKISDLHTWTCPGMEGGDY
-892 NYPICQFNNPNYTEN
+892 VNPLYHNPNYTEN

-920 NHSFEPLEVLGY
+920 SHPFEPLEVLGY

-939 PNYRK
+939 PHYRK
-944 RYEEFLKADYPKILF
+944 RYEDFLKADYPKILF
-959 TNNKDLFRVL
+959 TNNKDLFRAL
-969 SLLGIELI
+969 SLLEIELI

-986 LNHSF
+986 LSYSF
-991 EKLKDATIGGSYY
+991 DKLKDATIGESYY
-1004 KEAHERNPIIKKPSY
+1004 KEAHDRNPIISKKPSH

-1058 HKNESCNFDH
+1058 HKNESCDFDH

-1100 SQALMQEILQNPP
+1100 SKALMQEILQNPP
-1113 PPPHLIPIS
+1113 PPPI
-1122 PLSYRAKPK
+1122 
-1131 PSEILTLMPH
+1131 
-1141 SSAKKQAIT
+1141 
-1150 ISIAEAEVQPSL
+1150 
-1162 YSVLP
+1162 
-1167 NLALIC
+1167 
-1173 DRGSKVS
+1173 
-1180 PISNV
+1180 
-1185 FVTNMLCD
+1185 
-1193 LHVNGSGSYA
+1193 
-1203 FLLYRLE
+1203 

>member
-1 MLKEYLESIKDLTP
+1 MLKEYLESIKDLTS

-20 THRTFLQ
+20 THRAFLEN
-27 ILLISL
+27 LLISL
-33 KDDFNTEF
+33 KENFNKEF
-41 KIEHEPKKD
+41 KIEHEPER
-50 KQGGQPDFRVSYQ
+50 KQGSQPDFRVSYQ

-77 DLIQLLKSDQ
+77 DLNRLLKSDQ
-87 ILKYLELNPNLMLT
+87 VLKYLELNPNLMLT

-115 APLIKKEISV
+115 EPLIKKEISV
-125 SSLDELSKPLKPNPQ
+125 ASLDELSKPLKPNPQ
-140 TECDLVELFKSFF
+140 TECDLIELFKSFF
-153 NYEAAP
+153 NHEAAP

-165 FATHL
+165 FANAL

-180 LIQYQEKAQVSSIF
+180 LIQYQKDDQVSSIF
-194 NNFKEY
+194 KNFKEY

-213 LAQTLT
+213 FAQTLT

-227 NHPFEKIN
+227 NHPCEKIN

-242 IPENFAVIR
+242 IPKNFAVIR

-258 KLDAIKEIQWLLDE
+258 KLDAIKEIQWLLNE

-279 VNMDSIIKDLNDDKD
+279 VDMDSILKDLNDDKD

-313 KKGVYYTPDSVVK
+313 KKGVYYTPDPVVE

-331 LDSLLKTHFKDAP
+331 LDSLLKTRFKDAP

-446 PSEIAADR
+446 PSEIVAYR
-454 GLQPIFEKEL
+454 GLSPIFEKEL
-464 KSAQEIKKDE
+464 SNAQKIKKDE
-474 KILIITGNPPYSGAS
+474 NILIITGNPPYSGAS
-489 SNEGLFEWEVRA
+489 SNKGLFEWEVKA
-501 TYGIEPE
+501 TYGIEPK
-508 FQTIEIERN
+508 FQTIEIEKN
-517 VKLTDKIKKLLKNIQ
+517 IKLTAKIQTLLKNIQ
-532 TQNEGDKSVKNTNK
+532 KQKESGSKNALKNGSK
-546 DALKNLKKLHSKYK
+546 DALKALKSLHSKYK

-573 YVKFMRFAQNKIES
+573 YVKFMRFAQNKIKS

-656 FVKKAQATKQKIL
+656 FVRKAQTTKQKIH
-669 QKIYYY
+669 YY
-675 DVYGERAEKYDFLA
+675 DVYGQRAEKYAFLA

-706 FYLLIPQKTSLLDEY
+706 FYLLIPQKTPLLEEY

-726 VQDMF
+726 VQKMF
-731 QVGSTG
+731 QISSVGIVTG
-737 ICSQRDHVVFHKDKE
+737 KDRIFIANNTE
-752 SLLKLLKDF
+752 SLKEQVLKYCNEFNEQCVKD
-761 STLEPSELR
+761 
-770 RIYNIKKDG
+770 IH
-779 RDWRLEYAIKDVKA
+779 
-793 NANNLEEYIVSCQYR
+793 YR
-808 PFDFYYTYYT
+808 PFDIRKVYYDTKKLERARENT
-818 GKSKSFIAY
+818 
-827 PRGEVFKHMLPPPTN
+827 FKHMLPPPTN
-842 PKTPNQTCKNVAL
+842 PKTPNQTRKNVAL

-877 DINLIASAGSMGVGY
+877 DINLIASA
-892 NYPICQFNNPNYTEN
+892 
-907 FTPEFRSF
+907 
-915 IDKHY
+915 
-920 NHSFEPLEVLGY
+920 
-932 IYALLYS
+932 
-939 PNYRK
+939 
-944 RYEEFLKADYPKILF
+944 F
-959 TNNKDLFRVL
+959 TNNKDLFRAL

-977 GLHVLNQES
+977 GLHVLNKES
-986 LNHSF
+986 LNYSF
-991 EKLKDATIGGSYY
+991 EKLKDANIGESCY
-1004 KEAHERNPIIKKPSY
+1004 KEVHERNPIIKKPSH

-1033 FRGVSEEIYNYM
+1033 FVGVSQEIYDYR
-1045 IGGYGVLDKYLKS
+1045 IGGYVVLDKYLKS
-1058 HKNESCNFDH
+1058 HKNESCKFDH
-1068 VSNIIKV
+1068 VTNIIKV

-1113 PPPHLIPIS
+1113 PPPPHLIPIS

-1141 SSAKKQAIT
+1141 SSAKKQATT
-1150 ISIAEAEVQPSL
+1150 ISTAEAEDWLSL
-1162 YSVLP
+1162 YSALH

-1185 FVTNMLCD
+1185 FVTSMLCD

-1203 FLLYRLE
+1203 FLLYRLT

>member
-1 MLKEYLESIKDLTP
+1 MLKEYLEGIKDLT
-15 ESNEL
+15 SGKNEL
-20 THRTFLQ
+20 THRLFLHN
-27 ILLISL
+27 LLNRL
-33 KDDFNTEF
+33 KDHFNKEF
-41 KIEHEPKKD
+41 KIEHEPER
-50 KQGGQPDFRVSYQ
+50 KQGSQPDFRISYQ

-77 DLIQLLKSDQ
+77 DLSQLLKSDQ

-101 DYLNFVWVGKDENN
+101 DYLNFMWVGKDEENK
-115 APLIKKEISV
+115 PLIKRKISIA
-125 SSLDELSKPLKPNPQ
+125 SLEELSKPLKSKPQ
-140 TECDLVELFKSFF
+140 TERDLIKLFKSFF

-159 ITNAKD
+159 IANAKD

-170 SAPTKYLKDA
+170 STPTKYLKDA
-180 LIQYQEKAQVSSIF
+180 LIQYHEEQQVSSIF
-194 NNFKEY
+194 KNFKEY

-213 LAQTLT
+213 FAQTLT

-227 NHPFEKIN
+227 NHPFEKIDFN
-235 LDNVRSS
+235 NVRSS
-242 IPENFAVIR
+242 IPKNFAVIR

-258 KLDAIKEIQWLLDE
+258 KLDAIKEIQWLLNE

-279 VNMDSIIKDLNDDKD
+279 VDMDSILKDLNDDKD

-331 LDSLLKTHFKDAP
+331 LDSLLKTRFKDAP

-446 PSEIAADR
+446 PSEIVAYR
-454 GLQPIFEKEL
+454 GLNPIFEKEL
-464 KSAQEIKKDE
+464 KSAQEIKKNE
-474 KILIITGNPPYSGAS
+474 NILIITGNPPYSGAS
-489 SNEGLFEWEVRA
+489 ENKGLFEWEVKA

-508 FQTIEIERN
+508 FQTIEIEKN
-517 VKLTDKIKKLLKNIQ
+517 VKLTDKIQTLLNNIQKQKESGSKNALKELKN
-532 TQNEGDKSVKNTNK
+532 
-546 DALKNLKKLHSKYK
+546 LHSKYK
-560 LQKEKNPKWLLDD
+560 LQDERNPKWLLDD
-573 YVKFMRFAQNKIES
+573 YVKFMRFAQNKIKS

-621 YILNLHGNARKKEE
+621 YILNLHGNARKKEK

-656 FVKKAQATKQKIL
+656 FVKKAQATKPKIC
-669 QKIYYY
+669 YY
-675 DVYGERAEKYDFLA
+675 DVYGQRAEKYAFLA
-689 QNDLNSIE
+689 QNDLNSIN

-706 FYLLIPQKTSLLDEY
+706 FYLLIPQETPLLEEY

-770 RIYNIKKDG
+770 RVYNIKKDG

-793 NANNLEEYIVSCQYR
+793 NANNLEKYIVSCQYR
-808 PFDFYYTYYT
+808 PFDYRWTYYT

-827 PRGEVFKHMLPPPTN
+827 PRGEVFKHMLPPP
-842 PKTPNQTCKNVAL
+842 PQQTLK
-855 NIARQSKMHGEWR
+855 H
-868 YVMAHKELV
+868 
-877 DINLIASAGSMGVGY
+877 
-892 NYPICQFNNPNYTEN
+892 PI
-907 FTPEFRSF
+907 
-915 IDKHY
+915 K
-920 NHSFEPLEVLGY
+920 
-932 IYALLYS
+932 
-939 PNYRK
+939 
-944 RYEEFLKADYPKILF
+944 
-959 TNNKDLFRVL
+959 
-969 SLLGIELI
+969 
-977 GLHVLNQES
+977 
-986 LNHSF
+986 
-991 EKLKDATIGGSYY
+991 
-1004 KEAHERNPIIKKPSY
+1004 
-1019 NEPEQRL
+1019 
-1026 YINHSAY
+1026 
-1033 FRGVSEEIYNYM
+1033 
-1045 IGGYGVLDKYLKS
+1045 
-1058 HKNESCNFDH
+1058 
-1068 VSNIIKV
+1068 
-1075 IARTIEIQKTLGFL
+1075 
-1089 TSDLPHLKGND
+1089 
-1100 SQALMQEILQNPP
+1100 
-1113 PPPHLIPIS
+1113 
-1122 PLSYRAKPK
+1122 RAK
-1131 PSEILTLMPH
+1131 
-1141 SSAKKQAIT
+1141 
-1150 ISIAEAEVQPSL
+1150 IS
-1162 YSVLP
+1162 
-1167 NLALIC
+1167 
-1173 DRGSKVS
+1173 R
-1180 PISNV
+1180 
-1185 FVTNMLCD
+1185 
-1193 LHVNGSGSYA
+1193 
-1203 FLLYRLE
+1203 

>member
-1 MLKEYLESIKDLTP
+1 MLKEYLEGIKNITP

-20 THRTFLQ
+20 AHRSSLHN
-27 ILLISL
+27 LLDSL
-33 KDDFNTEF
+33 KDHFNKEF
-41 KIEHEPKKD
+41 KIEHEPKRER
-50 KQGGQPDFRVSYQ
+50 GSQPDFRISYQ
-63 GLNIGYIENKRVGT
+63 GLNIGYIENKKVGT
-77 DLIQLLKSDQ
+77 DLNPLLKSKQ

-101 DYLNFVWVGKDENN
+101 DYLNFMWVGKDENN
-115 APLIKKEISV
+115 APLIKREISIA
-125 SSLDELSKPLKPNPQ
+125 SLDELSKPLKPNPQ
-140 TECDLVELFKSFF
+140 TERDLIGLFKSFF

-170 SAPTKYLKDA
+170 STPTKYLKDA
-180 LIQYQEKAQVSSIF
+180 LIQYQKDTHVSSIF
-194 NNFKEY
+194 KNFKEY

-213 LAQTLT
+213 FAQTLT
-219 YSLFLAKL
+219 YSLFIAKL

-242 IPENFAVIR
+242 IPKNFAVIR

-258 KLDAIKEIQWLLDE
+258 KLDEIKEIQWLLNE
-272 ILSLINH
+272 ILSSINH
-279 VNMDSIIKDLNDDKD
+279 VDMDSILKDLNDDKD

-446 PSEIAADR
+446 PSEIVAYR
-454 GLQPIFEKEL
+454 GLSPIFEKEL
-464 KSAQEIKKDE
+464 SNAQEIKRNE

-489 SNEGLFEWEVRA
+489 SNEGLFEWEVKA

-508 FQTIEIERN
+508 FQTIEIEKK
-517 VKLTDKIKKLLKNIQ
+517 VKLTDKIQTLLKNIQ
-532 TQNEGDKSVKNTNK
+532 TQKESSSK
-546 DALKNLKKLHSKYK
+546 DALKALKSLHSKYK
-560 LQKEKNPKWLLDD
+560 LQNERNPKWLLDD

-656 FVKKAQATKQKIL
+656 FVKKVQTTKQKIF
-669 QKIYYY
+669 YY
-675 DVYGERAEKYDFLA
+675 DVYGERAEKYAFLA

-697 WLELAPREP
+697 WLELTPREP
-706 FYLLIPQKTSLLDEY
+706 FYLLIPQKTPLLDEY

-726 VQDMF
+726 VQEVF
-731 QVGSTG
+731 QIGSTG

-770 RIYNIKKDG
+770 RVYNIKKDG

-827 PRGEVFKHMLPPPTN
+827 PRGEVFKHMLPPHPTN
-842 PKTPNQTCKNVAL
+842 PKTPNQTRKNVAL

-892 NYPICQFNNPNYTEN
+892 NYPLYQFKHPNYTEN

-920 NHSFEPLEVLGY
+920 SHPFEPLEVLGY

-959 TNNKDLFRVL
+959 TNNKDLFRAL

-977 GLHVLNQES
+977 GLHVLNKES

-991 EKLKDATIGGSYY
+991 NKLKDATIGESCY
-1004 KEAHERNPIIKKPSY
+1004 KEAHDGIIKKPSH

-1033 FRGVSEEIYNYM
+1033 FRGVSQEIYDYR

-1058 HKNESCNFDH
+1058 HKNEPCDFDH
-1068 VSNIIKV
+1068 VTCIIKV

-1100 SQALMQEILQNPP
+1100 SQALIQEILQNPP
-1113 PPPHLIPIS
+1113 PPPI
-1122 PLSYRAKPK
+1122 
-1131 PSEILTLMPH
+1131 
-1141 SSAKKQAIT
+1141 
-1150 ISIAEAEVQPSL
+1150 
-1162 YSVLP
+1162 
-1167 NLALIC
+1167 
-1173 DRGSKVS
+1173 
-1180 PISNV
+1180 
-1185 FVTNMLCD
+1185 
-1193 LHVNGSGSYA
+1193 
-1203 FLLYRLE
+1203 

>member
-1 MLKEYLESIKDLTP
+1 MLKEYLENIKNMTS

-27 ILLISL
+27 ILLEGL
-33 KDDFNTEF
+33 KDNFNKEF
-41 KIEHEPKKD
+41 KIEHEPNRD
-50 KQGGQPDFRVSYQ
+50 KQGGQPDFRVSFQ

-77 DLIQLLKSDQ
+77 DLSQLLKSDQ

-101 DYLNFVWVGKDENN
+101 DYLKFVWVGKDENN
-115 APLIKKEISV
+115 EPSIKRKISIA
-125 SSLDELSKPLKPNPQ
+125 SLEELPKLKPNPQ
-140 TECDLVELFKSFF
+140 TERDLIELFRGFF
-153 NYEAAP
+153 NHEAAP

-165 FATHL
+165 FANAL

-180 LIQYQEKAQVSSIF
+180 LTQYQKDMQVSSIF
-194 NNFKEY
+194 KNFKEY

-213 LAQTLT
+213 FAQTLT

-242 IPENFAVIR
+242 IPKNFAVIR

-258 KLDAIKEIQWLLDE
+258 KLDAIKEIQWLLNE

-279 VNMDSIIKDLNDDKD
+279 VDMGSIIKDLNDDKD

-435 LQIILTNTLIQ
+435 LKIILTNTLIQ
-446 PSEIAADR
+446 PSEIVACR
-454 GLQPIFEKEL
+454 GLNPIFEKEL
-464 KSAQEIKKDE
+464 SNAQEIKKNE

-489 SNEGLFEWEVRA
+489 ENKGLFEWEVKA

-508 FQTIEIERN
+508 FQTIEIEKN
-517 VKLTDKIKKLLKNIQ
+517 IKLTDKIQTLLKNVQ
-532 TQNEGDKSVKNTNK
+532 KQKESGSKN
-546 DALKNLKKLHSKYK
+546 ALKELKKLHSKYK
-560 LQKEKNPKWLLDD
+560 LQKERNPKWLLDD

-656 FVKKAQATKQKIL
+656 FIKKAQATKPKIH
-669 QKIYYY
+669 YY
-675 DVYGERAEKYDFLA
+675 DVYGERAEKYAFLD

-697 WLELAPREP
+697 WLEIAPREP
-706 FYLLIPQKTSLLDEY
+706 FYLLIPQKTPLLEEY

-726 VQDMF
+726 VQEMF
-731 QVGSTG
+731 QVGGTG
-737 ICSQRDHVVFHKDKE
+737 ICSKRDHVVFHKDKE

-770 RIYNIKKDG
+770 RKYDIGDDS
-779 RDWRLEYAIKDVKA
+779 RDWRLNNAIKEVKT
-793 NANNLEEYIVSCQYR
+793 NIKRLEEYIVSCQYR
-808 PFDFYYTYYT
+808 PFDYRWTYYT
-818 GKSKSFIAY
+818 SNSRTFLAY
-827 PRGEVFKHMLPPPTN
+827 PVYDVFKHILPPPTN
-842 PKTPNQTCKNVAL
+842 PKTPNQTRKNVAL
-855 NIARQSKMHGEWR
+855 NTPRQLKNNDKSWTQCFISSS
-868 YVMAHKELV
+868 
-877 DINLIASAGSMGVGY
+877 INDQGLSSGGNGAGV
-892 NYPICQFNNPNYTEN
+892 NYPLYQFKYPNYTEN

-920 NHSFEPLEVLGY
+920 SHSFEPLEVLGY

-939 PNYRK
+939 PHYRK

-986 LNHSF
+986 LNYSF
-991 EKLKDATIGGSYY
+991 EKLKDATIGESCY
-1004 KEAHERNPIIKKPSY
+1004 KEAHERNPIISKKPSH
-1019 NEPEQRL
+1019 NKPEQRL

-1058 HKNESCNFDH
+1058 HKNEPCDFDH

-1100 SQALMQEILQNPP
+1100 SKALMQEILQNPP
-1113 PPPHLIPIS
+1113 PPPPI
-1122 PLSYRAKPK
+1122 
-1131 PSEILTLMPH
+1131 
-1141 SSAKKQAIT
+1141 
-1150 ISIAEAEVQPSL
+1150 
-1162 YSVLP
+1162 
-1167 NLALIC
+1167 
-1173 DRGSKVS
+1173 
-1180 PISNV
+1180 
-1185 FVTNMLCD
+1185 
-1193 LHVNGSGSYA
+1193 
-1203 FLLYRLE
+1203 

>member
-1 MLKEYLESIKDLTP
+1 MLKEYLEGIKDLTP
-15 ESNEL
+15 EKNEL

-27 ILLISL
+27 ILLKGL
-33 KDDFNTEF
+33 KDNFNKEF
-41 KIEHEPKKD
+41 KIEHEPER
-50 KQGGQPDFRVSYQ
+50 KQGSQPDFRVSYQ

-77 DLIQLLKSDQ
+77 DLSQLLKAKKNDQ

-101 DYLNFVWVGKDENN
+101 DYLNFAWVGKDENN
-115 APLIKKEISV
+115 EPSIKREISIA
-125 SSLDELSKPLKPNPQ
+125 SLDELSKPLKPNPQ
-140 TECDLVELFKSFF
+140 TECDLIELFKSFF
-153 NYEAAP
+153 NHEAAP
-159 ITNAKD
+159 IANAKD
-165 FATHL
+165 FANAL
-170 SAPTKYLKDA
+170 SAPTRYLKDA
-180 LIQYQEKAQVSSIF
+180 LIQYHEEQQVSSIF
-194 NNFKEY
+194 KNFKEY

-242 IPENFAVIR
+242 IPKNFAVIR

-258 KLDAIKEIQWLLDE
+258 KLDAIKEIQWLLNE

-279 VNMDSIIKDLNDDKD
+279 VDMDSILKDLNDDKD

-381 TSDGGT
+381 TSDGGI

-435 LQIILTNTLIQ
+435 LKIILTNTLIQ
-446 PSEIAADR
+446 PSEIVAYR
-454 GLQPIFEKEL
+454 GLSPIFEKEL
-464 KSAQEIKKDE
+464 SNAQEIKKNE

-489 SNEGLFEWEVRA
+489 ENKGLFEWEVKA

-508 FQTIEIERN
+508 FQTIEIEKN
-517 VKLTDKIKKLLKNIQ
+517 VKLTDKIKTLLNSVQIQKQSGSKNALKELKN
-532 TQNEGDKSVKNTNK
+532 
-546 DALKNLKKLHSKYK
+546 LHSKYK

-607 RGLRRSLLECYDEL
+607 RGLRRSLLECYNEL

-656 FVKKAQATKQKIL
+656 FVKKVQATKPKIF
-669 QKIYYY
+669 YY
-675 DVYGERAEKYDFLA
+675 DVYGQRAEKYAFLA

-697 WLELAPREP
+697 WLELTPRAP
-706 FYLLIPQKTSLLDEY
+706 FYLLLPLETPLLEEY

-731 QVGSTG
+731 QISSVGIVTG
-737 ICSQRDHVVFHKDKE
+737 KDKIFIANNTE
-752 SLLKLLKDF
+752 SLKEQVLKYCNEFNEQCVKD
-761 STLEPSELR
+761 
-770 RIYNIKKDG
+770 IH
-779 RDWRLEYAIKDVKA
+779 
-793 NANNLEEYIVSCQYR
+793 YR
-808 PFDFYYTYYT
+808 PFDIRKVYYDTKKLERARENT
-818 GKSKSFIAY
+818 
-827 PRGEVFKHMLPPPTN
+827 FKHMLPPPPPTN
-842 PKTPNQTCKNVAL
+842 PKTPNQTRKNVAP
-855 NIARQSKMHGEWR
+855 ITSRRFCQSQK
-868 YVMAHKELV
+868 
-877 DINLIASAGSMGVGY
+877 SGVGFVSNKISDLRTWTCPGMEGGDY
-892 NYPICQFNNPNYTEN
+892 VNPLYHNPNYTEN

-920 NHSFEPLEVLGY
+920 NHPFEPLEVLGY

-939 PNYRK
+939 SNYRK

-986 LNHSF
+986 LNYSF
-991 EKLKDATIGGSYY
+991 NKLKDATIGESYY
-1004 KEAHERNPIIKKPSY
+1004 KEAHERNPIIKKPSH

-1033 FRGVSEEIYNYM
+1033 FVGVSQEIYDYR
-1045 IGGYGVLDKYLKS
+1045 IGGYCVLDKYLKS
-1058 HKNESCNFDH
+1058 HKNESCDFDH

-1100 SQALMQEILQNPP
+1100 SKALIQEILQNPP

-1141 SSAKKQAIT
+1141 SSAKKQATT
-1150 ISIAEAEVQPSL
+1150 ISIAEAEVQLSL
-1162 YSVLP
+1162 YSVLS

-1180 PISNV
+1180 PISNI
-1185 FVTNMLCD
+1185 FVTSMLCD

-1203 FLLYRLE
+1203 FLLYRLK

>member
-1 MLKEYLESIKDLTP
+1 MLKEYLESIRDLTL
-15 ESNEL
+15 EKNEL
-20 THRTFLQ
+20 THRSFLHN
-27 ILLISL
+27 LLDGL
-33 KDDFNTEF
+33 KKNFNKEF

-77 DLIQLLKSDQ
+77 NLNRLLKSDQ
-87 ILKYLELNPNLMLT
+87 VLKYLELNPNLMLT

-115 APLIKKEISV
+115 EPLIKKEISV
-125 SSLDELSKPLKPNPQ
+125 ASPDELSKPLKPNPQ
-140 TECDLVELFKSFF
+140 TECDLIELFKSFF

-170 SAPTKYLKDA
+170 SPRTKYLKDA
-180 LIQYQEKAQVSSIF
+180 LIKYQEKAQVSSIF
-194 NNFKEY
+194 KNFKEY

-206 FEDFSDA
+206 FEDFSDV

-242 IPENFAVIR
+242 IPKNFAVIR

-258 KLDAIKEIQWLLDE
+258 KLDEIEEIQWLLNE
-272 ILSLINH
+272 ILSSINH
-279 VNMDSIIKDLNDDKD
+279 VDMDSILKDLNDDKD

-331 LDSLLKTHFKDAP
+331 LDSLLKTRFKDAP

-381 TSDGGT
+381 TSDGGI

-446 PSEIAADR
+446 PSEIAAHR

-489 SNEGLFEWEVRA
+489 SNEGLFEWEVKA
-501 TYGIEPE
+501 TYGIEPK

-517 VKLTDKIKKLLKNIQ
+517 VKLTDKIQTLLKNIQ
-532 TQNEGDKSVKNTNK
+532 TQKESGSKNAPKSGSK
-546 DALKNLKKLHSKYK
+546 DALKALKSLHSKYK

-621 YILNLHGNARKKEE
+621 YILNLHGNARKKEK
-635 TPQGAKDENV
+635 TPQGTKDENV
-645 FNIMQGVSINL
+645 FNIKQGVSINL
-656 FVKKAQATKQKIL
+656 FVKKAQATKQKIF
-669 QKIYYY
+669 YY
-675 DVYGERAEKYDFLA
+675 DVYGGRAEKYAFLA

-697 WLELAPREP
+697 WHEIAPKAP
-706 FYLLIPQKTSLLDEY
+706 FYLLLPLKTPLLEEY

-731 QVGSTG
+731 QVGGTG
-737 ICSQRDHVVFHKDKE
+737 ICSKRDHVVFHKDKE
-752 SLLKLLKDF
+752 SLLELLKDF

-770 RIYNIKKDG
+770 RKYDINKDG

-827 PRGEVFKHMLPPPTN
+827 PRGEVFKHMLPPPPPTN
-842 PKTPNQTCKNVAL
+842 PKTPNQTRKNVAL
-855 NIARQSKMHGEWR
+855 NTPRQLKNNDKSWTQCFISSH
-868 YVMAHKELV
+868 
-877 DINLIASAGSMGVGY
+877 INDQGLSSGGNGAGV
-892 NYPICQFNNPNYTEN
+892 NYPLYQFRDPNYTEN

-920 NHSFEPLEVLGY
+920 SHSFEPLEVLGY

-944 RYEEFLKADYPKILF
+944 RYEDFLKADYPKILF
-959 TNNKDLFRVL
+959 TKNKDLFRAL

-986 LNHSF
+986 LNYSF
-991 EKLKDATIGGSYY
+991 EKLKDATIGESYY
-1004 KEAHERNPIIKKPSY
+1004 KKEHERNPIIKKPSH
-1019 NEPEQRL
+1019 NEPDKLL

-1033 FRGVSEEIYNYM
+1033 FVGVSQEIYDYR
-1045 IGGYGVLDKYLKS
+1045 IGGYCVLDKYLKS
-1058 HKNESCNFDH
+1058 HKGEPCDFEH
-1068 VSNIIKV
+1068 VGNIIKV
-1075 IARTIEIQKTLGFL
+1075 IACTIEIQKTLGFL

-1100 SQALMQEILQNPP
+1100 SKALMQEILQNLPP
-1113 PPPHLIPIS
+1113 PPI
-1122 PLSYRAKPK
+1122 
-1131 PSEILTLMPH
+1131 
-1141 SSAKKQAIT
+1141 
-1150 ISIAEAEVQPSL
+1150 
-1162 YSVLP
+1162 
-1167 NLALIC
+1167 
-1173 DRGSKVS
+1173 
-1180 PISNV
+1180 
-1185 FVTNMLCD
+1185 
-1193 LHVNGSGSYA
+1193 
-1203 FLLYRLE
+1203 

>member
-1 MLKEYLESIKDLTP
+1 MLKEYLEGIKDLTP
-15 ESNEL
+15 EKNEL
-20 THRTFLQ
+20 THRAFLQ
-27 ILLISL
+27 ILLKGL
-33 KDDFNTEF
+33 KENFNTEF

-50 KQGGQPDFRVSYQ
+50 KQGGQPDFRISHQ

-77 DLIQLLKSDQ
+77 DLRKIVESESKQ

-101 DYLNFVWVGKDENN
+101 DYLNFVWVGKDEENK
-115 APLIKKEISV
+115 PLIKREISV
-125 SSLDELSKPLKPNPQ
+125 ASLDELSKPLKPNPQ
-140 TECDLVELFKSFF
+140 TERDLIELFKSFF

-180 LIQYQEKAQVSSIF
+180 LIQYQKDEQVSSIF
-194 NNFKEY
+194 KNFKEY

-206 FEDFSDA
+206 FEYFSDA
-213 LAQTLT
+213 FAQTLT

-242 IPENFAVIR
+242 IPKNFAVIR

-258 KLDAIKEIQWLLDE
+258 KLDAIKEIQWLLNE

-279 VNMDSIIKDLNDDKD
+279 VDMDSIIKDLNDDKD

-299 YETFLSAYDPKLRE
+299 YETFLSVYDPKLRE

-367 FLLEAFRKALETRK
+367 FLLEAFRKALEVRK

-446 PSEIAADR
+446 PSEIVAYR
-454 GLQPIFEKEL
+454 GLSPIFEKEL
-464 KSAQEIKKDE
+464 SSAQKIKKDE

-489 SNEGLFEWEVRA
+489 SNEGLFEWEVKA

-508 FQTIEIERN
+508 FQTIEIEKK
-517 VKLTDKIKKLLKNIQ
+517 VKLTDKIQTLLNNIQ
-532 TQNEGDKSVKNTNK
+532 KQEESGSKN
-546 DALKNLKKLHSKYK
+546 ALKELKKLHSKYK

-587 LGHGLFGFISNNAF
+587 LEHGLFGFISNNAF

-607 RGLRRSLLECYDEL
+607 RGLRHSLLECYDEL

-656 FVKKAQATKQKIL
+656 FVKKVQTTKQKIH
-669 QKIYYY
+669 YY
-675 DVYGERAEKYDFLA
+675 DVYGQRAEKYAFLA

-697 WLELAPREP
+697 WLELCPREP
-706 FYLLIPQKTSLLDEY
+706 FYLLLPLETRLLEEY

-726 VQDMF
+726 VQEMF
-731 QVGSTG
+731 QVGGTG
-737 ICSQRDHVVFHKDKE
+737 ICSKRDHVVFHKDKE
-752 SLLKLLKDF
+752 NLLKLLKDF

-770 RIYNIKKDG
+770 RKYDIGDDS
-779 RDWRLEYAIKDVKA
+779 RDWRLNNAIKEVKT
-793 NANNLEEYIVSCQYR
+793 NIKRLEEYIVLCQYR
-808 PFDFYYTYYT
+808 PFDYRWTYYT
-818 GKSKSFIAY
+818 PNSRTFLAY
-827 PRGEVFKHMLPPPTN
+827 PVYDVFKHMLPPP
-842 PKTPNQTCKNVAL
+842 PN
-855 NIARQSKMHGEWR
+855 
-868 YVMAHKELV
+868 
-877 DINLIASAGSMGVGY
+877 
-892 NYPICQFNNPNYTEN
+892 
-907 FTPEFRSF
+907 
-915 IDKHY
+915 
-920 NHSFEPLEVLGY
+920 
-932 IYALLYS
+932 
-939 PNYRK
+939 
-944 RYEEFLKADYPKILF
+944 
-959 TNNKDLFRVL
+959 
-969 SLLGIELI
+969 
-977 GLHVLNQES
+977 
-986 LNHSF
+986 
-991 EKLKDATIGGSYY
+991 
-1004 KEAHERNPIIKKPSY
+1004 KP
-1019 NEPEQRL
+1019 
-1026 YINHSAY
+1026 
-1033 FRGVSEEIYNYM
+1033 
-1045 IGGYGVLDKYLKS
+1045 
-1058 HKNESCNFDH
+1058 
-1068 VSNIIKV
+1068 
-1075 IARTIEIQKTLGFL
+1075 
-1089 TSDLPHLKGND
+1089 
-1100 SQALMQEILQNPP
+1100 
-1113 PPPHLIPIS
+1113 
-1122 PLSYRAKPK
+1122 
-1131 PSEILTLMPH
+1131 
-1141 SSAKKQAIT
+1141 
-1150 ISIAEAEVQPSL
+1150 
-1162 YSVLP
+1162 
-1167 NLALIC
+1167 
-1173 DRGSKVS
+1173 
-1180 PISNV
+1180 
-1185 FVTNMLCD
+1185 
-1193 LHVNGSGSYA
+1193 
-1203 FLLYRLE
+1203 

>member
-1 MLKEYLESIKDLTP
+1 MLKEYLEGIKDITP

-20 THRTFLQ
+20 THRPFLHN
-27 ILLISL
+27 LLDKL
-33 KDDFNTEF
+33 KNHFNKEF
-41 KIEHEPKKD
+41 KIEHEPER
-50 KQGGQPDFRVSYQ
+50 KQGSQPDFRISYQ
-63 GLNIGYIENKRVGT
+63 GLNIGYIENKKAGT
-77 DLIQLLKSDQ
+77 DLRKIVESEKSDQ

-101 DYLNFVWVGKDENN
+101 NYLNFVWVGKDEKN

-125 SSLDELSKPLKPNPQ
+125 ASLDELSKPLKPNPQ
-140 TECDLVELFKSFF
+140 TTERDLIEFFRGFF
-153 NYEAAP
+153 NYEATP

-165 FATHL
+165 FANAL

-180 LIQYQEKAQVSSIF
+180 LIQYQKDTQVSSIF
-194 NNFKEY
+194 KNFKEY

-213 LAQTLT
+213 FAQTLT

-242 IPENFAVIR
+242 IPKNFAVIR

-258 KLDAIKEIQWLLDE
+258 KLDEIKEIQWLLNE

-279 VNMDSIIKDLNDDKD
+279 VDMDSIIKDLNDDKD

-435 LQIILTNTLIQ
+435 LKIILTNTLIQ
-446 PSEIAADR
+446 PSEIVAYR
-454 GLQPIFEKEL
+454 GLSPIFEKEL
-464 KSAQEIKKDE
+464 SNAQEIKKNE

-489 SNEGLFEWEVRA
+489 SNEGLFEWEVKA

-508 FQTIEIERN
+508 FQTIEIEKN
-517 VKLTDKIKKLLKNIQ
+517 VKLTDKIQTLLKNIQ
-532 TQNEGDKSVKNTNK
+532 TQKESGSKK
-546 DALKNLKKLHSKYK
+546 DLKALKNLHSKYK

-656 FVKKAQATKQKIL
+656 FVKKAQATKQKIF
-669 QKIYYY
+669 YY
-675 DVYGERAEKYDFLA
+675 DVYGERAEKYAFLA
-689 QNDLNSIE
+689 QNDLDRIE

-706 FYLLIPQKTSLLDEY
+706 SYLLIPQETPLLEEY

-726 VQDMF
+726 VQEVF

-793 NANNLEEYIVSCQYR
+793 NANNLEEYIVLCQYR

-827 PRGEVFKHMLPPPTN
+827 PRGEVFKHMLPPP
-842 PKTPNQTCKNVAL
+842 PN
-855 NIARQSKMHGEWR
+855 
-868 YVMAHKELV
+868 
-877 DINLIASAGSMGVGY
+877 
-892 NYPICQFNNPNYTEN
+892 
-907 FTPEFRSF
+907 
-915 IDKHY
+915 
-920 NHSFEPLEVLGY
+920 
-932 IYALLYS
+932 
-939 PNYRK
+939 
-944 RYEEFLKADYPKILF
+944 
-959 TNNKDLFRVL
+959 
-969 SLLGIELI
+969 
-977 GLHVLNQES
+977 
-986 LNHSF
+986 
-991 EKLKDATIGGSYY
+991 
-1004 KEAHERNPIIKKPSY
+1004 KP
-1019 NEPEQRL
+1019 
-1026 YINHSAY
+1026 
-1033 FRGVSEEIYNYM
+1033 
-1045 IGGYGVLDKYLKS
+1045 
-1058 HKNESCNFDH
+1058 
-1068 VSNIIKV
+1068 
-1075 IARTIEIQKTLGFL
+1075 
-1089 TSDLPHLKGND
+1089 
-1100 SQALMQEILQNPP
+1100 
-1113 PPPHLIPIS
+1113 
-1122 PLSYRAKPK
+1122 
-1131 PSEILTLMPH
+1131 
-1141 SSAKKQAIT
+1141 
-1150 ISIAEAEVQPSL
+1150 
-1162 YSVLP
+1162 
-1167 NLALIC
+1167 
-1173 DRGSKVS
+1173 
-1180 PISNV
+1180 
-1185 FVTNMLCD
+1185 
-1193 LHVNGSGSYA
+1193 
-1203 FLLYRLE
+1203 

>member
-1 MLKEYLESIKDLTP
+1 MLKEYLEDIKDLTP
-15 ESNEL
+15 ESNEH
-20 THRTFLQ
+20 THRRPLEN
-27 ILLISL
+27 LLISL
-33 KDDFNTEF
+33 KDNFNKEF

-50 KQGGQPDFRVSYQ
+50 KQWGQPDFRISYQ
-63 GLNIGYIENKRVGT
+63 GLNIGYIENKKVGT
-77 DLIQLLKSDQ
+77 NLSQLLKSDQ
-87 ILKYLELNPNLMLT
+87 VLKYLELNPNLMLT
-101 DYLNFVWVGKDENN
+101 DYLNFMWVGKDEKN
-115 APLIKKEISV
+115 APLNKKEISIA
-125 SSLDELSKPLKPNPQ
+125 SLDELSKPLKPNPQ
-140 TECDLVELFKSFF
+140 TERDLIEFFKGFF

-180 LIQYQEKAQVSSIF
+180 LITYQKDTHVSSIF

-213 LAQTLT
+213 FAQTLT
-219 YSLFLAKL
+219 YSLFIAKL
-227 NHPFEKIN
+227 NHPFEKIDLN
-235 LDNVRSS
+235 NVRSS
-242 IPENFAVIR
+242 IPKNFAVIR

-258 KLDAIKEIQWLLDE
+258 KLDAIKEIQWLLNE

-279 VNMDSIIKDLNDDKD
+279 VDMDCIIKDLNDDKD

-313 KKGVYYTPDSVVK
+313 KKGVYYTPDPVVK

-367 FLLEAFRKALETRK
+367 FLLEAFRKALEVRK

-446 PSEIAADR
+446 PSEIVAYR
-454 GLQPIFEKEL
+454 GLSPIFEKEL
-464 KSAQEIKKDE
+464 LNAQEIKKNE
-474 KILIITGNPPYSGAS
+474 NILIITGNPPYSGAS
-489 SNEGLFEWEVRA
+489 SNKGLFEWEVKA

-508 FQTIEIERN
+508 FQTIEIEKN
-517 VKLTDKIKKLLKNIQ
+517 VKLTDKIQTLLKNVQ
-532 TQNEGDKSVKNTNK
+532 KQKESSSK
-546 DALKNLKKLHSKYK
+546 DALKALKSLHSKYK
-560 LQKEKNPKWLLDD
+560 LQNEKNPKWLLDD
-573 YVKFMRFAQNKIES
+573 YVKFMRFAQNKIEL

-621 YILNLHGNARKKEE
+621 YVLNLHGDARKKEK
-635 TPQGAKDENV
+635 TPQGTDDENV

-656 FVKKAQATKQKIL
+656 FVKKAQTTKQKIF
-669 QKIYYY
+669 YY
-675 DVYGERAEKYDFLA
+675 DVYDGRAEKYAFLA
-689 QNDLNSIE
+689 QNDLNSIN

-706 FYLLIPQKTSLLDEY
+706 FYLLIPQKMPLLEEY

-770 RIYNIKKDG
+770 RKYDIEDTEGWKLGRAIENVKKNQHE
-779 RDWRLEYAIKDVKA
+779 LEK
-793 NANNLEEYIVSCQYR
+793 YIVSCQYR
-808 PFDFYYTYYT
+808 PFDYRWTYYT
-818 GKSKSFIAY
+818 DKSCGFLARPVY
-827 PRGEVFKHMLPPPTN
+827 DVFKHMLPPPPPTN
-842 PKTPNQTCKNVAL
+842 PKTPNQTRQNVAL
-855 NIARQSKMHGEWR
+855 NTPRQLKNNDKSWTQCFISSH
-868 YVMAHKELV
+868 
-877 DINLIASAGSMGVGY
+877 INDQGLSSGGNGAGV
-892 NYPICQFNNPNYTEN
+892 NYPLYQFRDPNYTEN

-920 NHSFEPLEVLGY
+920 NHFFEPLEILGY

-944 RYEEFLKADYPKILF
+944 RYEDFLKADYPKILF

-991 EKLKDATIGGSYY
+991 EKLKDANIGESGY
-1004 KEAHERNPIIKKPSY
+1004 KKAHDSIISKKTSY
-1019 NEPEQRL
+1019 NELEQRL

-1033 FRGVSEEIYNYM
+1033 FRVSKEIYDYR

-1058 HKNESCNFDH
+1058 HKNESCNFDR
-1068 VSNIIKV
+1068 VTNIIRV
-1075 IARTIEIQKTLGFL
+1075 IACTIEIQKTLGFL

-1113 PPPHLIPIS
+1113 PPPI
-1122 PLSYRAKPK
+1122 
-1131 PSEILTLMPH
+1131 
-1141 SSAKKQAIT
+1141 
-1150 ISIAEAEVQPSL
+1150 
-1162 YSVLP
+1162 
-1167 NLALIC
+1167 
-1173 DRGSKVS
+1173 
-1180 PISNV
+1180 
-1185 FVTNMLCD
+1185 
-1193 LHVNGSGSYA
+1193 
-1203 FLLYRLE
+1203 

>member
-1 MLKEYLESIKDLTP
+1 MLKEYLESIKDITDKK
-15 ESNEL
+15 NEL
-20 THRTFLQ
+20 THRHFLHN
-27 ILLISL
+27 LLDKL
-33 KDDFNTEF
+33 KDHFNKEF
-41 KIEHEPKKD
+41 KIEHEPEREQKS
-50 KQGGQPDFRVSYQ
+50 QPDFRVSLQ

-77 DLIQLLKSDQ
+77 NLSQLLKSDQ

-101 DYLNFVWVGKDENN
+101 DYLNFMWVGKDENN
-115 APLIKKEISV
+115 APLIKKTISIA
-125 SSLDELSKPLKPNPQ
+125 SLDELSKPLKPNPQ
-140 TECDLVELFKSFF
+140 TERDLIELFKSFF

-170 SAPTKYLKDA
+170 SPRTRCLKEA
-180 LIQYQEKAQVSSIF
+180 LNKNQEKTQVSSIF
-194 NNFKEY
+194 NNFKAY

-206 FEDFSDA
+206 FEDFGDA

-242 IPENFAVIR
+242 IPKNFAVIR

-258 KLDAIKEIQWLLDE
+258 RLDTIKEIQWLLKE
-272 ILSLINH
+272 ILNSINH
-279 VNMDSIIKDLNDDKD
+279 VDMDSILKDLNDDKD

-313 KKGVYYTPDSVVK
+313 SKGVYYTPDSVVE

-381 TSDGGT
+381 TSDGGI

-435 LQIILTNTLIQ
+435 LKIILTNTLIQ
-446 PSEIAADR
+446 PSEIAAHR

-464 KSAQEIKKDE
+464 KSAQKIKKDE

-489 SNEGLFEWEVRA
+489 SNESLFKWEVKA

-508 FQTIEIERN
+508 FQTIEVEKN
-517 VKLTDKIKKLLKNIQ
+517 VKLTDKIQTLLKNLQ
-532 TQNEGDKSVKNTNK
+532 TQKESGSK
-546 DALKNLKKLHSKYK
+546 DALKALKSLYSKYK

-621 YILNLHGNARKKEE
+621 YIINLHGNARKKEK

-656 FVKKAQATKQKIL
+656 FVKKAQTTKQKIF
-669 QKIYYY
+669 YY
-675 DVYGERAEKYDFLA
+675 DVYGGRAVKYAFLA
-689 QNDLNSIE
+689 QNDLNSIN

-706 FYLLIPQKTSLLDEY
+706 FYLLIPQKTPLLEEY

-731 QVGSTG
+731 QVGGTG
-737 ICSQRDHVVFHKDKE
+737 ICSKRDHVVFHKDKE

-770 RIYNIKKDG
+770 RKYNIKKDG
-779 RDWRLEYAIKDVKA
+779 RDWRLNNAIKEVKT
-793 NANNLEEYIVSCQYR
+793 NIKRLEEYIVSCQVSCQYR
-808 PFDFYYTYYT
+808 PFDYRWTYYT
-818 GKSKSFIAY
+818 PNSRTFLAY
-827 PRGEVFKHMLPPPTN
+827 PVYDVFKHMLPPP
-842 PKTPNQTCKNVAL
+842 PPN
-855 NIARQSKMHGEWR
+855 
-868 YVMAHKELV
+868 
-877 DINLIASAGSMGVGY
+877 
-892 NYPICQFNNPNYTEN
+892 
-907 FTPEFRSF
+907 
-915 IDKHY
+915 
-920 NHSFEPLEVLGY
+920 
-932 IYALLYS
+932 
-939 PNYRK
+939 
-944 RYEEFLKADYPKILF
+944 
-959 TNNKDLFRVL
+959 
-969 SLLGIELI
+969 
-977 GLHVLNQES
+977 
-986 LNHSF
+986 
-991 EKLKDATIGGSYY
+991 
-1004 KEAHERNPIIKKPSY
+1004 KP
-1019 NEPEQRL
+1019 
-1026 YINHSAY
+1026 
-1033 FRGVSEEIYNYM
+1033 
-1045 IGGYGVLDKYLKS
+1045 
-1058 HKNESCNFDH
+1058 
-1068 VSNIIKV
+1068 
-1075 IARTIEIQKTLGFL
+1075 
-1089 TSDLPHLKGND
+1089 
-1100 SQALMQEILQNPP
+1100 
-1113 PPPHLIPIS
+1113 
-1122 PLSYRAKPK
+1122 
-1131 PSEILTLMPH
+1131 
-1141 SSAKKQAIT
+1141 
-1150 ISIAEAEVQPSL
+1150 
-1162 YSVLP
+1162 
-1167 NLALIC
+1167 
-1173 DRGSKVS
+1173 
-1180 PISNV
+1180 
-1185 FVTNMLCD
+1185 
-1193 LHVNGSGSYA
+1193 
-1203 FLLYRLE
+1203 

>member
-1 MLKEYLESIKDLTP
+1 MLKEYLESIKDLTH
-15 ESNEL
+15 EKNEL
-20 THRTFLQ
+20 THRGSLEN
-27 ILLISL
+27 LLKNL
-33 KDDFNTEF
+33 KNDFNKEF
-41 KIEHEPKKD
+41 KIEHEPNRD

-77 DLIQLLKSDQ
+77 NLSQLLKKDQ

-101 DYLNFVWVGKDENN
+101 DYLNFMWVGKDENN
-115 APLIKKEISV
+115 APLVKKEISV
-125 SSLDELSKPLKPNPQ
+125 ASLDELSKPIKPKPQ
-140 TECDLVELFKSFF
+140 TERDLIGFFKGFF

-170 SAPTKYLKDA
+170 SVPTKYLKDA
-180 LIQYQEKAQVSSIF
+180 LITYQKDMQVSSIF
-194 NNFKEY
+194 KNFKEY

-219 YSLFLAKL
+219 YSLFIAKL

-235 LDNVRSS
+235 LDNVRSF
-242 IPENFAVIR
+242 IPKNFAVIR

-258 KLDAIKEIQWLLDE
+258 KLDEIKEIQWLLNE
-272 ILSLINH
+272 ILSSINH
-279 VNMDSIIKDLNDDKD
+279 VDMDSILKDLNDDKD

-381 TSDGGT
+381 TSDGGI

-446 PSEIAADR
+446 PSEIAAHR

-464 KSAQEIKKDE
+464 KSAQEIKRNE
-474 KILIITGNPPYSGAS
+474 NILIITGNPPYSGAS
-489 SNEGLFEWEVRA
+489 SNEGLFEWEVKA

-508 FQTIEIERN
+508 FQTIEIEKK
-517 VKLTDKIKKLLKNIQ
+517 VKLTDKIQTLLNSVQIQKQSGSKNALKELKN
-532 TQNEGDKSVKNTNK
+532 
-546 DALKNLKKLHSKYK
+546 LHSKYK
-560 LQKEKNPKWLLDD
+560 LQDERNPKWLLDD
-573 YVKFMRFAQNKIES
+573 YVKFMRFAQNKIKS
-587 LGHGLFGFISNNAF
+587 LGHGLFGFISNNGF

-607 RGLRRSLLECYDEL
+607 RGLRCSLLECYDEL

-656 FVKKAQATKQKIL
+656 FIKKAQTTKQKIH
-669 QKIYYY
+669 YY
-675 DVYGERAEKYDFLA
+675 DVYGERAEKYAFLA

-697 WLELAPREP
+697 WLELTPREP
-706 FYLLIPQKTSLLDEY
+706 FYLLIPQETPLLDEY

-726 VQDMF
+726 VKDMF
-731 QVGSTG
+731 QISSVGIVTG
-737 ICSQRDHVVFHKDKE
+737 RDHIVFHKDKE

-770 RIYNIKKDG
+770 RIYKIKEDS
-779 RDWRLEYAIKDVKA
+779 RDWRLNNAIREVETNIKR
-793 NANNLEEYIVSCQYR
+793 LEEYIVSCQYR
-808 PFDFYYTYYT
+808 PFDYRWTYYT

-827 PRGEVFKHMLPPPTN
+827 PRGEVFKHMLPPQ
-842 PKTPNQTCKNVAL
+842 QTLK
-855 NIARQSKMHGEWR
+855 H
-868 YVMAHKELV
+868 
-877 DINLIASAGSMGVGY
+877 
-892 NYPICQFNNPNYTEN
+892 PI
-907 FTPEFRSF
+907 
-915 IDKHY
+915 K
-920 NHSFEPLEVLGY
+920 
-932 IYALLYS
+932 
-939 PNYRK
+939 
-944 RYEEFLKADYPKILF
+944 
-959 TNNKDLFRVL
+959 
-969 SLLGIELI
+969 
-977 GLHVLNQES
+977 
-986 LNHSF
+986 
-991 EKLKDATIGGSYY
+991 
-1004 KEAHERNPIIKKPSY
+1004 
-1019 NEPEQRL
+1019 
-1026 YINHSAY
+1026 
-1033 FRGVSEEIYNYM
+1033 
-1045 IGGYGVLDKYLKS
+1045 
-1058 HKNESCNFDH
+1058 
-1068 VSNIIKV
+1068 
-1075 IARTIEIQKTLGFL
+1075 
-1089 TSDLPHLKGND
+1089 
-1100 SQALMQEILQNPP
+1100 
-1113 PPPHLIPIS
+1113 
-1122 PLSYRAKPK
+1122 RAKM
-1131 PSEILTLMPH
+1131 S
-1141 SSAKKQAIT
+1141 
-1150 ISIAEAEVQPSL
+1150 
-1162 YSVLP
+1162 
-1167 NLALIC
+1167 
-1173 DRGSKVS
+1173 R
-1180 PISNV
+1180 
-1185 FVTNMLCD
+1185 
-1193 LHVNGSGSYA
+1193 
-1203 FLLYRLE
+1203 

>member
-15 ESNEL
+15 EKNEL
-20 THRTFLQ
+20 THRLFLHN
-27 ILLISL
+27 LLNLL
-33 KDDFNTEF
+33 KNHFNKEF
-41 KIEHEPKKD
+41 KIEHEPKRD
-50 KQGGQPDFRVSYQ
+50 QGSQPDFRVSFQ
-63 GLNIGYIENKRVGT
+63 GLNIGYIENKRVGIN
-77 DLIQLLKSDQ
+77 LRQLLKDDQ
-87 ILKYLELNPNLMLT
+87 IRKYLELNPNLMLT
-101 DYLNFVWVGKDENN
+101 DYLNFMWVGKDENN

-125 SSLDELSKPLKPNPQ
+125 ASPDELSKPLKPKPQ
-140 TECDLVELFKSFF
+140 TEHDLIELFKSFF
-153 NYEAAP
+153 NHEAAP

-170 SAPTKYLKDA
+170 SPRTRYLKDA
-180 LIQYQEKAQVSSIF
+180 LIKYQEETQVSSIF

-200 LYEELS
+200 LYEELG

-227 NHPFEKIN
+227 NHPFEKIDLN
-235 LDNVRSS
+235 NVRSS
-242 IPENFAVIR
+242 IPKNFAVIR

-258 KLDAIKEIQWLLDE
+258 KLDEIKEIQWLLNE
-272 ILSLINH
+272 ILNSINH
-279 VNMDSIIKDLNDDKD
+279 VDMDSILKDLNDDKD

-313 KKGVYYTPDSVVK
+313 SKGVYYTPDSVVE

-367 FLLEAFRKALETRK
+367 FLLEAFRKALEMRK
-381 TSDGGT
+381 TSDGGI

-435 LQIILTNTLIQ
+435 LKIILTNTLIQ
-446 PSEIAADR
+446 PSEIVAYR
-454 GLQPIFEKEL
+454 GLSPIFEKEL
-464 KSAQEIKKDE
+464 LNAQEIKKNE
-474 KILIITGNPPYSGAS
+474 NILIITGNPPYSGAS
-489 SNEGLFEWEVRA
+489 SNEGLFEWEVKA

-532 TQNEGDKSVKNTNK
+532 TQKEGDKSVKNTNK
-546 DALKNLKKLHSKYK
+546 NALKNLKQLHSKYK
-560 LQKEKNPKWLLDD
+560 LQNEKNPKWILDD

-656 FVKKAQATKQKIL
+656 FVKKAQTTKQKIF
-669 QKIYYY
+669 YY
-675 DVYGERAEKYDFLA
+675 DVYGQRAEKYAFLA

-706 FYLLIPQKTSLLDEY
+706 FYLLLPLKTRLLDEY

-726 VQDMF
+726 VQKMF
-731 QVGSTG
+731 QISSVGIVTG
-737 ICSQRDHVVFHKDKE
+737 KDRIFIANNTE
-752 SLLKLLKDF
+752 SLKEQVLKYCNEF
-761 STLEPSELR
+761 NEQ
-770 RIYNIKKDG
+770 Y
-779 RDWRLEYAIKDVKA
+779 IKD
-793 NANNLEEYIVSCQYR
+793 IHYR
-808 PFDFYYTYYT
+808 PFDIRKVYYDTKKLERARENT
-818 GKSKSFIAY
+818 
-827 PRGEVFKHMLPPPTN
+827 FKHMLPPPPPTN
-842 PKTPNQTCKNVAL
+842 PKTPNQTRKNVAL
-855 NIARQSKMHGEWR
+855 NTPRQLKNNDKSWTQCFISSC
-868 YVMAHKELV
+868 
-877 DINLIASAGSMGVGY
+877 INDQGLSSGGNGAGV
-892 NYPICQFNNPNYTEN
+892 NYPLYQFRDPNYTEN

-944 RYEEFLKADYPKILF
+944 RYEDFLKADYPKILF

-986 LNHSF
+986 LNYSF
-991 EKLKDATIGGSYY
+991 EKLKDATIGESYY
-1004 KEAHERNPIIKKPSY
+1004 IEAHERNPIIKKPSH

-1033 FRGVSEEIYNYM
+1033 FVGVSQEIYDYR
-1045 IGGYGVLDKYLKS
+1045 IGGYCVLDKYLKS
-1058 HKNESCNFDH
+1058 HKNEPCKFDH
-1068 VSNIIKV
+1068 VTNIIKI
-1075 IARTIEIQKTLGFL
+1075 IACTIEIQKTLGFL

-1100 SQALMQEILQNPP
+1100 SEALMQEILQNPP
-1113 PPPHLIPIS
+1113 PPPPFNTNI
-1122 PLSYRAKPK
+1122 
-1131 PSEILTLMPH
+1131 
-1141 SSAKKQAIT
+1141 
-1150 ISIAEAEVQPSL
+1150 
-1162 YSVLP
+1162 
-1167 NLALIC
+1167 ALILLHQAKAIG
-1173 DRGSKVS
+1173 DLDFDAAFISKEASDLNIYRRDGGS
-1180 PISNV
+1180 
-1185 FVTNMLCD
+1185 
-1193 LHVNGSGSYA
+1193 A
-1203 FLLYRLE
+1203 FPLFCII

>member
-20 THRTFLQ
+20 THRPSLYN
-27 ILLISL
+27 LLKNL
-33 KDDFNTEF
+33 KNDFKKEL
-41 KIEHEPKKD
+41 KIEHEPNRD

-77 DLIQLLKSDQ
+77 DLNQLLESDQ

-101 DYLNFVWVGKDENN
+101 DYLNFVWVGKDEENK
-115 APLIKKEISV
+115 PSTKRKISIA
-125 SSLDELSKPLKPNPQ
+125 SLEELPKLKPNPQ
-140 TECDLVELFKSFF
+140 TERDLIELFRGFF
-153 NYEAAP
+153 NHEAAP

-165 FATHL
+165 FANAL
-170 SAPTKYLKDA
+170 SAPTRYLKDA
-180 LIQYQEKAQVSSIF
+180 LIAYQKDDQVSSIF
-194 NNFKEY
+194 KNFKEY

-213 LAQTLT
+213 FAQTLT

-227 NHPFEKIN
+227 NHPFEKIDLN
-235 LDNVRSS
+235 NVRSS
-242 IPENFAVIR
+242 IPKNFAVIR

-258 KLDAIKEIQWLLDE
+258 KLDAIQEIQWLLNE
-272 ILSLINH
+272 ILILINH
-279 VNMDSIIKDLNDDKD
+279 VDMGPIIKDLNDDKD

-313 KKGVYYTPDSVVK
+313 KKGVYYTPDSVVE

-353 ENIKL
+353 KNIKL

-367 FLLEAFRKALETRK
+367 FLLEAFRKALEVRK
-381 TSDGGT
+381 TSDGGA

-420 AFKEEFKKPLKENDA
+420 AFKEEFKKPLKENDT
-435 LQIILTNTLIQ
+435 LKIILTNTLIQ
-446 PSEIAADR
+446 PSEIIAYR
-454 GLQPIFEKEL
+454 GLNPIFEKEL
-464 KSAQEIKKDE
+464 SNAQEIKKNE
-474 KILIITGNPPYSGAS
+474 NILIITGNPPYSGAS
-489 SNEGLFEWEVRA
+489 ENKGLFEWEVKA

-508 FQTIEIERN
+508 FQTIEIEKN
-517 VKLTDKIKKLLKNIQ
+517 VKLTDKIQTLLKNVQ
-532 TQNEGDKSVKNTNK
+532 KQKESGSKN
-546 DALKNLKKLHSKYK
+546 ALKELKNLHSKYK

-573 YVKFMRFAQNKIES
+573 YVKFMRFAQNKIEL

-621 YILNLHGNARKKEE
+621 YILNLHGNARRKEE
-635 TPQGAKDENV
+635 TPQGATDENV

-656 FVKKAQATKQKIL
+656 FVKKAQATKPKIC
-669 QKIYYY
+669 YY
-675 DVYGERAEKYDFLA
+675 DVYGERAEKYAFLA
-689 QNDLNSIE
+689 QNDLDRIE

-706 FYLLIPQKTSLLDEY
+706 FYLLIPQKTPLLEEY

-726 VQDMF
+726 VQEMF
-731 QVGSTG
+731 QISSVGIVTG
-737 ICSQRDHVVFHKDKE
+737 KDKIFIANNTE
-752 SLLKLLKDF
+752 SLKEQVLKYCNEFNEQCVKD
-761 STLEPSELR
+761 
-770 RIYNIKKDG
+770 IH
-779 RDWRLEYAIKDVKA
+779 
-793 NANNLEEYIVSCQYR
+793 YR
-808 PFDFYYTYYT
+808 PFDIRKVYYDTKKLERARENT
-818 GKSKSFIAY
+818 
-827 PRGEVFKHMLPPPTN
+827 FKHMLPPPPPTN
-842 PKTPNQTCKNVAL
+842 PKTPNQTRKNVAL
-855 NIARQSKMHGEWR
+855 NTPRQLKNNDKSWTQCFISSQLNDQG
-868 YVMAHKELV
+868 LSSGG
-877 DINLIASAGSMGVGY
+877 NGAGV
-892 NYPICQFNNPNYTEN
+892 NYPLYQFKHPNYTEN

-920 NHSFEPLEVLGY
+920 SHHFEPLEVLGY

-939 PNYRK
+939 PHYRK
-944 RYEEFLKADYPKILF
+944 RYEDFLKADYPKILF
-959 TNNKDLFRVL
+959 TNNKDLFRAL

-991 EKLKDATIGGSYY
+991 EKLKDPTIGESYY
-1004 KEAHERNPIIKKPSY
+1004 KEAHDRNPIIKKPSHKKL
-1019 NEPEQRL
+1019 EQRL

-1033 FRGVSEEIYNYM
+1033 FRGVSEEIHDYM

-1058 HKNESCNFDH
+1058 HKNEPCDFDH
-1068 VSNIIKV
+1068 VSNIIKI

-1100 SQALMQEILQNPP
+1100 SKALIQEILQNPP
-1113 PPPHLIPIS
+1113 PPPFNANI
-1122 PLSYRAKPK
+1122 
-1131 PSEILTLMPH
+1131 
-1141 SSAKKQAIT
+1141 
-1150 ISIAEAEVQPSL
+1150 
-1162 YSVLP
+1162 
-1167 NLALIC
+1167 ALILSRQAKAIG
-1173 DRGSKVS
+1173 DFDFDAAFISKEASDNNIYRRGG
-1180 PISNV
+1180 
-1185 FVTNMLCD
+1185 
-1193 LHVNGSGSYA
+1193 GSA
-1203 FLLYRLE
+1203 FPLFCIA

>member
-1 MLKEYLESIKDLTP
+1 MLKEYLEGIKDLTP

-20 THRTFLQ
+20 THRAFLQ
-27 ILLISL
+27 ILLTSL
-33 KDDFNTEF
+33 KENFNTEF
-41 KIEHEPKKD
+41 KIEHEPNRD
-50 KQGGQPDFRVSYQ
+50 KQGGQPDFRISYQ

-77 DLIQLLKSDQ
+77 NLRQLLKSDQ

-101 DYLNFVWVGKDENN
+101 DYLNFMWVGKDENN

-125 SSLDELSKPLKPNPQ
+125 ASLDELSKPLKPNPQ
-140 TECDLVELFKSFF
+140 TERDLIELFKSFF
-153 NYEAAP
+153 NHEAAP

-180 LIQYQEKAQVSSIF
+180 LIKYQEKAQVSSIF

-242 IPENFAVIR
+242 IPKNFAVIR

-258 KLDAIKEIQWLLDE
+258 KLDAIKEIQWLLNE

-279 VNMDSIIKDLNDDKD
+279 VDMDSIIKDLNDDKD

-299 YETFLSAYDPKLRE
+299 YETFLSTYDPKLRE
-313 KKGVYYTPDSVVK
+313 SKGVYYTPDSVVK

-381 TSDGGT
+381 TSDGGI

-446 PSEIAADR
+446 PSEIVAYR
-454 GLQPIFEKEL
+454 GLNPIFEKEL
-464 KSAQEIKKDE
+464 SNAQKIKKNE
-474 KILIITGNPPYSGAS
+474 NILIITGNPPYSGAS
-489 SNEGLFEWEVRA
+489 ENKGLFEWEVKA

-508 FQTIEIERN
+508 FQTIETKKNIR
-517 VKLTDKIKKLLKNIQ
+517 LTDEIQTLLNNIQ
-532 TQNEGDKSVKNTNK
+532 TQKESGSKN
-546 DALKNLKKLHSKYK
+546 ALKELKSLHSKYK

-656 FVKKAQATKQKIL
+656 FVKKAQTTKQKIH
-669 QKIYYY
+669 YY
-675 DVYGERAEKYDFLA
+675 DVYGERAEKYAFLA

-697 WLELAPREP
+697 WLEIAPREP
-706 FYLLIPQKTSLLDEY
+706 FYLLIPQETPLLDEY

-731 QVGSTG
+731 QISSVGIVTG
-737 ICSQRDHVVFHKDKE
+737 RDHVVFHKKKE
-752 SLLKLLKDF
+752 SLLELLKDF

-770 RIYNIKKDG
+770 RKYDIGDDS
-779 RDWRLEYAIKDVKA
+779 RDWRLNNAIREVETNIKR
-793 NANNLEEYIVSCQYR
+793 LEEYIVSCQYR
-808 PFDFYYTYYT
+808 PFDYRWTYYT

-827 PRGEVFKHMLPPPTN
+827 PRGEVFKHMLPPP
-842 PKTPNQTCKNVAL
+842 PPQQTLK
-855 NIARQSKMHGEWR
+855 H
-868 YVMAHKELV
+868 
-877 DINLIASAGSMGVGY
+877 
-892 NYPICQFNNPNYTEN
+892 PI
-907 FTPEFRSF
+907 
-915 IDKHY
+915 K
-920 NHSFEPLEVLGY
+920 
-932 IYALLYS
+932 
-939 PNYRK
+939 
-944 RYEEFLKADYPKILF
+944 
-959 TNNKDLFRVL
+959 
-969 SLLGIELI
+969 
-977 GLHVLNQES
+977 
-986 LNHSF
+986 
-991 EKLKDATIGGSYY
+991 
-1004 KEAHERNPIIKKPSY
+1004 
-1019 NEPEQRL
+1019 
-1026 YINHSAY
+1026 
-1033 FRGVSEEIYNYM
+1033 
-1045 IGGYGVLDKYLKS
+1045 
-1058 HKNESCNFDH
+1058 
-1068 VSNIIKV
+1068 
-1075 IARTIEIQKTLGFL
+1075 
-1089 TSDLPHLKGND
+1089 
-1100 SQALMQEILQNPP
+1100 
-1113 PPPHLIPIS
+1113 
-1122 PLSYRAKPK
+1122 RAKM
-1131 PSEILTLMPH
+1131 S
-1141 SSAKKQAIT
+1141 
-1150 ISIAEAEVQPSL
+1150 
-1162 YSVLP
+1162 
-1167 NLALIC
+1167 
-1173 DRGSKVS
+1173 R
-1180 PISNV
+1180 
-1185 FVTNMLCD
+1185 
-1193 LHVNGSGSYA
+1193 
-1203 FLLYRLE
+1203 

>member
-1 MLKEYLESIKDLTP
+1 MLKEYLEGIKDLTP
-15 ESNEL
+15 EKNEL
-20 THRTFLQ
+20 THRLFLHN
-27 ILLISL
+27 LLDGL
-33 KDDFNTEF
+33 KKNFNKEF
-41 KIEHEPKKD
+41 KIEHEPNRD

-77 DLIQLLKSDQ
+77 NLRQLLKSDQ
-87 ILKYLELNPNLMLT
+87 VLKYLELNSNLMLT
-101 DYLNFVWVGKDENN
+101 DYLNFVWVGKDEENK
-115 APLIKKEISV
+115 PLIKREISIA
-125 SSLDELSKPLKPNPQ
+125 SLDELSKPLKPNPQ
-140 TECDLVELFKSFF
+140 TERDLIAFFRGFF

-170 SAPTKYLKDA
+170 SVPTRYLKDA
-180 LIQYQEKAQVSSIF
+180 LIQYQKDEQVSSIF
-194 NNFKEY
+194 KNFKEY

-206 FEDFSDA
+206 FEDFRDA
-213 LAQTLT
+213 FAQTLT
-219 YSLFLAKL
+219 YSLFIAKL

-242 IPENFAVIR
+242 IPKNFAVIR

-258 KLDAIKEIQWLLDE
+258 KLDAIKEIQWLLNE

-279 VNMDSIIKDLNDDKD
+279 VDMDSILKDLNDDKD

-367 FLLEAFRKALETRK
+367 FLLEAFRKALEVRK
-381 TSDGGT
+381 TSDGGI

-420 AFKEEFKKPLKENDA
+420 AFKQEFKKPLKENDA

-446 PSEIAADR
+446 PSEIIAYR
-454 GLQPIFEKEL
+454 GLNPIFEKEL
-464 KSAQEIKKDE
+464 ESAQEIKKDE

-489 SNEGLFEWEVRA
+489 SNEGLFEWEVKA

-508 FQTIEIERN
+508 FQTIEIEKN

-532 TQNEGDKSVKNTNK
+532 TQKESNSKK
-546 DALKNLKKLHSKYK
+546 DLKALKSLHSKYK

-621 YILNLHGNARKKEE
+621 YILNLHGNARKKEK

-656 FVKKAQATKQKIL
+656 FVKKAQTTKPKIF
-669 QKIYYY
+669 YY
-675 DVYGERAEKYDFLA
+675 DVYGGRAEKYAFLA

-706 FYLLIPQKTSLLDEY
+706 FYLLLPLKTRLLDEY

-731 QVGSTG
+731 QVGGTG
-737 ICSQRDHVVFHKDKE
+737 ICSKRDHVVFHKDKE

-770 RIYNIKKDG
+770 RIYKIKKDS
-779 RDWRLEYAIKDVKA
+779 RDWRLEYAIRDVRA
-793 NANNLEEYIVSCQYR
+793 NADNLEEYIVLCQYR
-808 PFDFYYTYYT
+808 PFDYRWTYYT
-818 GKSKSFIAY
+818 PNSRTFLAY
-827 PRGEVFKHMLPPPTN
+827 PVYDVFKHMLPPP
-842 PKTPNQTCKNVAL
+842 PQQTLK
-855 NIARQSKMHGEWR
+855 H
-868 YVMAHKELV
+868 
-877 DINLIASAGSMGVGY
+877 
-892 NYPICQFNNPNYTEN
+892 PI
-907 FTPEFRSF
+907 
-915 IDKHY
+915 K
-920 NHSFEPLEVLGY
+920 
-932 IYALLYS
+932 
-939 PNYRK
+939 
-944 RYEEFLKADYPKILF
+944 
-959 TNNKDLFRVL
+959 
-969 SLLGIELI
+969 
-977 GLHVLNQES
+977 
-986 LNHSF
+986 
-991 EKLKDATIGGSYY
+991 
-1004 KEAHERNPIIKKPSY
+1004 
-1019 NEPEQRL
+1019 
-1026 YINHSAY
+1026 
-1033 FRGVSEEIYNYM
+1033 
-1045 IGGYGVLDKYLKS
+1045 
-1058 HKNESCNFDH
+1058 
-1068 VSNIIKV
+1068 
-1075 IARTIEIQKTLGFL
+1075 
-1089 TSDLPHLKGND
+1089 
-1100 SQALMQEILQNPP
+1100 
-1113 PPPHLIPIS
+1113 
-1122 PLSYRAKPK
+1122 RAKM
-1131 PSEILTLMPH
+1131 S
-1141 SSAKKQAIT
+1141 
-1150 ISIAEAEVQPSL
+1150 
-1162 YSVLP
+1162 
-1167 NLALIC
+1167 
-1173 DRGSKVS
+1173 R
-1180 PISNV
+1180 
-1185 FVTNMLCD
+1185 
-1193 LHVNGSGSYA
+1193 
-1203 FLLYRLE
+1203 

>member
-20 THRTFLQ
+20 THRPSLYN
-27 ILLISL
+27 LLKNL
-33 KDDFNTEF
+33 KNDFNKEF
-41 KIEHEPKKD
+41 KIEHEPER
-50 KQGGQPDFRVSYQ
+50 KQGSQPDFRVSFQ

-77 DLIQLLKSDQ
+77 DLSQLLKSDQ

-101 DYLNFVWVGKDENN
+101 NYLNFMWVGKDEKN
-115 APLIKKEISV
+115 APLNKKEISV
-125 SSLDELSKPLKPNPQ
+125 ASLDELSKPLKPNPQ
-140 TECDLVELFKSFF
+140 TERDLIELFKSFF
-153 NYEAAP
+153 NHEAAP

-170 SAPTKYLKDA
+170 SPRTKYLKDA
-180 LIQYQEKAQVSSIF
+180 LIKYQEKAQVSSIF

-242 IPENFAVIR
+242 IPKNFAVIR

-258 KLDAIKEIQWLLDE
+258 KLDEIEEIQWLLNE

-279 VNMDSIIKDLNDDKD
+279 VDMDSILKDLNDDKD

-435 LQIILTNTLIQ
+435 LKIILTNTLIQ
-446 PSEIAADR
+446 PSEIAAYR
-454 GLQPIFEKEL
+454 GLQPIFETEL
-464 KSAQEIKKDE
+464 LNAQEIKKD

-489 SNEGLFEWEVRA
+489 SNEGLFEWEVKA

-508 FQTIEIERN
+508 FQTIEVEKN
-517 VKLTDKIKKLLKNIQ
+517 VKLTDKIKTLLSSVQIQKQSGSKNALKELKN
-532 TQNEGDKSVKNTNK
+532 
-546 DALKNLKKLHSKYK
+546 LHSKYK

-607 RGLRRSLLECYDEL
+607 RGLRHSLLECYDEL

-656 FVKKAQATKQKIL
+656 FVKKAQTTKQKIF
-669 QKIYYY
+669 YY
-675 DVYGERAEKYDFLA
+675 DVYGQRAEKYAFLA
-689 QNDLNSIE
+689 QHDLNSIE
-697 WLELAPREP
+697 WLELAPRGP
-706 FYLLIPQKTSLLDEY
+706 FYLLLPLKTPLLEEY

-731 QVGSTG
+731 QISSVGIVTG
-737 ICSQRDHVVFHKDKE
+737 KDRIFIANNTE
-752 SLLKLLKDF
+752 SLKEQVLRYCNEFNEQCVKD
-761 STLEPSELR
+761 
-770 RIYNIKKDG
+770 IH
-779 RDWRLEYAIKDVKA
+779 
-793 NANNLEEYIVSCQYR
+793 YR
-808 PFDFYYTYYT
+808 PFDIRKVYYDTKKLERARENT
-818 GKSKSFIAY
+818 
-827 PRGEVFKHMLPPPTN
+827 FKHMLPPPPPTN
-842 PKTPNQTCKNVAL
+842 PKTPNQTRKNVVL

-892 NYPICQFNNPNYTEN
+892 NYPIYQFNNPNYTEN

-920 NHSFEPLEVLGY
+920 SHHFEPLEVLGY

-944 RYEEFLKADYPKILF
+944 RYEDFLKADYPKILF

-977 GLHVLNQES
+977 GLHVLNKES
-986 LNHSF
+986 LNYSF
-991 EKLKDATIGGSYY
+991 EKLKDATIGESCY
-1004 KEAHERNPIIKKPSY
+1004 KEERNPIISKKPSH
-1019 NEPEQRL
+1019 NESNQRL

-1033 FRGVSEEIYNYM
+1033 FRGVSQEIYDYR
-1045 IGGYGVLDKYLKS
+1045 IGGYCVLDKYLKS
-1058 HKNESCNFDH
+1058 HENEPCDFDH
-1068 VSNIIKV
+1068 VTNIIKV
-1075 IARTIEIQKTLGFL
+1075 IARTLEIQKTLGFL
-1089 TSDLPHLKGND
+1089 TSDLPNLKGND
-1100 SQALMQEILQNPP
+1100 SEALMQEILQNPP
-1113 PPPHLIPIS
+1113 PPPPFNTNI
-1122 PLSYRAKPK
+1122 
-1131 PSEILTLMPH
+1131 
-1141 SSAKKQAIT
+1141 
-1150 ISIAEAEVQPSL
+1150 
-1162 YSVLP
+1162 
-1167 NLALIC
+1167 ALILSHQAKAIG
-1173 DRGSKVS
+1173 DLDFDAAFISKEASDNNIYRRGG
-1180 PISNV
+1180 
-1185 FVTNMLCD
+1185 
-1193 LHVNGSGSYA
+1193 GSA
-1203 FLLYRLE
+1203 FPLFCLV

>member
-1 MLKEYLESIKDLTP
+1 MLKEYLESIKDLTT
-15 ESNEL
+15 EKNEL
-20 THRTFLQ
+20 THRLSLHN
-27 ILLISL
+27 LLNRL
-33 KDDFNTEF
+33 KDHFNKEF
-41 KIEHEPKKD
+41 KIEHEPKRE
-50 KQGGQPDFRVSYQ
+50 QGSQPDFRVSFQ
-63 GLNIGYIENKRVGT
+63 GLNIGYVENKRAGE
-77 DLIQLLKSDQ
+77 DLSQLLKSDQ
-87 ILKYLELNPNLMLT
+87 IRKYLELNPNLMLT
-101 DYLNFVWVGKDENN
+101 DYLNFMWVGKDENN

-125 SSLDELSKPLKPNPQ
+125 ASLNELSKPLKPKPQ
-140 TECDLVELFKSFF
+140 TERDLIELFKSFF
-153 NYEAAP
+153 NHEATP

-170 SAPTKYLKDA
+170 SPRTRYLKDA
-180 LIQYQEKAQVSSIF
+180 LIKYQEKVQVSSIF

-258 KLDAIKEIQWLLDE
+258 KLDGIKEIQWLLNE
-272 ILSLINH
+272 ILSSINH
-279 VNMDSIIKDLNDDKD
+279 VDMDSILKDLNDDKD

-313 KKGVYYTPDSVVK
+313 SKGVYYTPDSVVK

-367 FLLEAFRKALETRK
+367 FLLEAFRKALEMRK
-381 TSDGGT
+381 TSDGGI

-435 LQIILTNTLIQ
+435 LKIILTNTLIQ
-446 PSEIAADR
+446 PSEIAAYR
-454 GLQPIFEKEL
+454 GLNPIFETEL
-464 KSAQEIKKDE
+464 LNAQEIKKDE
-474 KILIITGNPPYSGAS
+474 NILIITGNPPYSGAS
-489 SNEGLFEWEVRA
+489 SNEGLFEWEVKA

-508 FQTIEIERN
+508 FQTIEIEKN
-517 VKLTDKIKKLLKNIQ
+517 VKLADKIQTLLKNIQ
-532 TQNEGDKSVKNTNK
+532 TQKQGDKSVKSTNK
-546 DALKNLKKLHSKYK
+546 DALKNLKNLHSKYK
-560 LQKEKNPKWLLDD
+560 LQDEKNPKWLLDD

-621 YILNLHGNARKKEE
+621 YILNLHGNARKKEK
-635 TPQGAKDENV
+635 TPQGADDENV

-656 FVKKAQATKQKIL
+656 FVKKAQTTKQKIH
-669 QKIYYY
+669 YY
-675 DVYGERAEKYDFLA
+675 DVYGERAEKYAFLA

-697 WLELAPREP
+697 WLELIPREP
-706 FYLLIPQKTSLLDEY
+706 FYLLLPLKTRLLDEY

-726 VQDMF
+726 VKDMF
-731 QVGSTG
+731 QVGGTG
-737 ICSQRDHVVFHKDKE
+737 ICSKRDHVVFHKKKE

-770 RIYNIKKDG
+770 RKYDIGDDS
-779 RDWRLEYAIKDVKA
+779 RDWRLEYAIREVKT
-793 NANNLEEYIVSCQYR
+793 NIKRLEEYIVFCQYR
-808 PFDFYYTYYT
+808 PFDYRWTYYT
-818 GKSKSFIAY
+818 PNSRTFLAY
-827 PRGEVFKHMLPPPTN
+827 PVYDVFKHMLPPPTN
-842 PKTPNQTCKNVAL
+842 PKTPNQMRKNVAL
-855 NIARQSKMHGEWR
+855 ITSRRFCQSQK
-868 YVMAHKELV
+868 
-877 DINLIASAGSMGVGY
+877 SGVGFVSNKISDLRTWTCPGMEGGDY
-892 NYPICQFNNPNYTEN
+892 VNPLYHNPNYTEN
-907 FTPEFRSF
+907 FTPEFRGF

-920 NHSFEPLEVLGY
+920 NHSFEPLEILGY

-944 RYEEFLKADYPKILF
+944 RYEGFLKIDYPKILF
-959 TNNKDLFRVL
+959 TENKDLFRAL

-986 LNHSF
+986 LNYSF
-991 EKLKDATIGGSYY
+991 EKLKDATIGESGYI
-1004 KEAHERNPIIKKPSY
+1004 EAHERNPIIKKPSH
-1019 NEPEQRL
+1019 NEQRL

-1033 FRGVSEEIYNYM
+1033 FSGVSQEIYDYR
-1045 IGGYGVLDKYLKS
+1045 IGGYCVLDKYLKS
-1058 HKNESCNFDH
+1058 HKNEPCDFDH
-1068 VSNIIKV
+1068 VTHIIKV

-1100 SQALMQEILQNPP
+1100 SKALMQEILQNP

-1131 PSEILTLMPH
+1131 PSETLTLMVH
-1141 SSAKKQAIT
+1141 SSVKKQAIT
-1150 ISIAEAEVQPSL
+1150 TSTAEVGEQPSF
-1162 YSVLP
+1162 YSALS

-1180 PISNV
+1180 PISNL

-1203 FLLYRLE
+1203 FLLYRLT

>member
-15 ESNEL
+15 EKNEL
-20 THRTFLQ
+20 THRLFLHN
-27 ILLISL
+27 LLDKL
-33 KDDFNTEF
+33 KNHFNKEF
-41 KIEHEPKKD
+41 KIEHEPER
-50 KQGGQPDFRVSYQ
+50 KQGSQPDFRISYQ
-63 GLNIGYIENKRVGT
+63 GLNIGYIENKKVGT
-77 DLIQLLKSDQ
+77 DLRKIVESKKSDQ

-101 DYLNFVWVGKDENN
+101 DYLKFMWVGKDENN

-125 SSLDELSKPLKPNPQ
+125 ASLDELSKPLNPNPQ
-140 TECDLVELFKSFF
+140 TERDLIELFKSFF

-170 SAPTKYLKDA
+170 STPTKYLKDA
-180 LIQYQEKAQVSSIF
+180 LIQYQKDTQVSSIF
-194 NNFKEY
+194 KNFKEY

-206 FEDFSDA
+206 FKDFSDA
-213 LAQTLT
+213 FAQTLT

-242 IPENFAVIR
+242 IPKNFAVIR

-258 KLDAIKEIQWLLDE
+258 KLDEIKEIQWLLNE
-272 ILSLINH
+272 ILSSINH
-279 VNMDSIIKDLNDDKD
+279 VDMDSIIKDLNDDKD

-313 KKGVYYTPDSVVK
+313 SKGVYYTPDSVVK

-381 TSDGGT
+381 TSDGGI

-446 PSEIAADR
+446 PSEIVAYR
-454 GLQPIFEKEL
+454 GLQPIFETEL

-474 KILIITGNPPYSGAS
+474 NILIITGNPPYSGAS
-489 SNEGLFEWEVRA
+489 SNEGLFEWEVKA

-508 FQTIEIERN
+508 FQTIEIEKN
-517 VKLTDKIKKLLKNIQ
+517 VKLTDKIQTLLKNVQ
-532 TQNEGDKSVKNTNK
+532 TQKESGSKN
-546 DALKNLKKLHSKYK
+546 ALKELKSLHSKYK

-656 FVKKAQATKQKIL
+656 FVKKTQTTRQKIC
-669 QKIYYY
+669 YY
-675 DVYGERAEKYDFLA
+675 DVYGQRAEKYAFLA
-689 QNDLNSIE
+689 QNDLDRIE
-697 WLELAPREP
+697 MLELAPREP
-706 FYLLIPQKTSLLDEY
+706 FYLLIPQETPLLEEY

-726 VQDMF
+726 VQEMF

-770 RIYNIKKDG
+770 RIYDIKKDG

-793 NANNLEEYIVSCQYR
+793 NANNLEKYIVLCQYR

-827 PRGEVFKHMLPPPTN
+827 PRGEVFKHMLPTHPTN
-842 PKTPNQTCKNVAL
+842 PKTPNQMHKNVAL
-855 NIARQSKMHGEWR
+855 NTPRQLKNNDKSWTQCFISSN
-868 YVMAHKELV
+868 
-877 DINLIASAGSMGVGY
+877 INDQGLSSGSNGAGV
-892 NYPICQFNNPNYTEN
+892 NYPLYQFNNPNYTEN

-920 NHSFEPLEVLGY
+920 SHHFEPLEVLGY

-944 RYEEFLKADYPKILF
+944 RYEDFLKADYPKILF
-959 TNNKDLFRVL
+959 TKNKDLFRAL

-977 GLHVLNQES
+977 GLHVLNKES

-991 EKLKDATIGGSYY
+991 NKLKDTNISESFY
-1004 KEAHERNPIIKKPSY
+1004 KEAHDRIIKKPSH

-1033 FRGVSEEIYNYM
+1033 FRGVSQEIHDYR

-1058 HKNESCNFDH
+1058 HKNEPCDFDH
-1068 VSNIIKV
+1068 VSSIIKV
-1075 IARTIEIQKTLGFL
+1075 IACTIEIQKTLGFL

-1100 SQALMQEILQNPP
+1100 SEALMQEILQNPP
-1113 PPPHLIPIS
+1113 PPPHLMPIS

-1141 SSAKKQAIT
+1141 SSAKKQATT
-1150 ISIAEAEVQPSL
+1150 ISIAEAEDQPSL

-1167 NLALIC
+1167 NLALVC

-1203 FLLYRLE
+1203 FLLYRLT